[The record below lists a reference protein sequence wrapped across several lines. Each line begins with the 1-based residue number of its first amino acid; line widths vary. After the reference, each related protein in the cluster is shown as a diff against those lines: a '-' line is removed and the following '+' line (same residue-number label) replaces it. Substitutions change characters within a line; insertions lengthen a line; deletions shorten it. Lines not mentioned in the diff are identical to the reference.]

1 MRRRGSAGGAAVA
14 RRGAVAARQGTGRSR
29 ARRGGRG
36 GGGGGGGSG
45 RRRRGRPAA
54 AWPRPRCAGAGGA
67 GPRRAALFQP
77 VGGGRGR
84 GAGAATAGAELL
96 SLTLNSQQKMENI
109 LAGLCGTSPEY
120 PLPVWIHGSV
130 GHCFNQL
137 TLNVIPHVILAVV
150 SACFLGTPRPGWRCR
165 ITTSFVLAGL
175 FLADAIP
182 ATISQQKLG
191 PVYLEVLA
199 NGIAT
204 LTWLTH
210 GFALL
215 MLFRSIHSSTRG
227 PAALAVLSL
236 LPLPSFV
243 ITLVW
248 YCQSRTAW
256 SLTHPAASSRFVI
269 LCLQLAS
276 LLVYVIG
283 YLLPTTGRQDFLS
296 INCSW
301 QQDQLVSEPGTSV
314 PDEQRVAED
323 GESWLSR
330 FFYVWMNPLM
340 KRGYQWKLNQP
351 QDVYVLPR
359 QLQAARVCD
368 QFYSCWQKKASL
380 HQVEEETVSLTSPI
394 IAGVDGSSD
403 ALDSLHQAQEA
414 VQLFSVLHA
423 AFGLRFYSLGLLKLA
438 GNLLDFSG
446 PLLLNLLVNF
456 MESQQ
461 EPLSHGVLYALGL
474 FAGSFLGALLR
485 NQFSYEV
492 NKVTLMARAAI
503 ISAIYRKAL
512 RVSSTSLTRFTMG
525 EIVNFMSTDTS
536 RLVNFCLSF
545 HEVWSLPFQFGITL
559 YLLYRQVGIAFLGG
573 LALALLLVPINKVI
587 ANRIMM
593 NNKEM
598 LKHKDTRVKLMT
610 EFLCG
615 IRVIKF
621 YAWERHFST
630 RINACRAKEL
640 QKLRAV
646 KYLDA
651 VCVYLWAAL
660 PVVVSIAIFI
670 TYVLLGHQLTAT
682 KVFTALALVGML
694 ILPLNSFPWV
704 LNGTLEAKVSL
715 DRIQRFLEL
724 VDQDLEAYYALDS
737 PSGTAAAVEIK
748 CAAFSWAPVE
758 EEGTREPLTRGTL
771 QLHIENLS
779 VRKGM
784 LLGIVGKVGSGKS
797 SLLAAI
803 TGELINSPLLPFTH
817 FWRACRQGGQ
827 VYVCD
832 LEQGFGLATQEPW
845 IQFTTVRE
853 NILFGREYDARL
865 YEEVVEACALSE
877 DLNILP
883 AGDQTEVG
891 ENGVTLSGG
900 QKARIALARAVYQDK
915 ELYLLDDP
923 LAAVDADV
931 ANHLMRKCILGVLK
945 HKTRIL
951 CTHRTE
957 FLEKADALLLVDNG
971 RIVKTGTPADILPL
985 VEAFPKFKNMDKSQK
1000 HKAPDEQGQEEAIE
1014 TEAEESTQTNH
1025 LIHKEEEKKEGAVA
1039 FQVYKAY
1046 WLAVGSCL
1054 ALSILFSL
1062 LLMQASRNISDWWLS
1077 HWISSISQRANTS
1090 AMVCSASPPSPE
1102 LLLFSVVGLISPI
1115 QVLNTT
1121 PVPSSGSLDVNFYL
1135 IVYGSIAG
1143 ANSLF
1148 TILRAFLFA
1157 YGTIRAA
1164 TVIHNR
1170 LLQRILKATVTFFD
1184 TTPTG
1189 RILNRVSSDLYCVD
1203 DSLPFILNIFMANMY
1218 GLLGMLVIIT
1228 YGLPWIVLVLL
1239 PLTALYFSIQRY
1251 YRRTSR
1257 ELKRLYS
1264 VTLSPIYTHFSET
1277 LSGLSSIRAMR
1288 ATQRFELE
1296 NQLRLEQNQRCLF
1309 ASNTAMQWLD
1319 IRLQMIGV
1327 AVVTAIAGIAI
1338 IQHQKR
1344 LGNPGLVG
1352 LALSYALSVTNLLSG
1367 LISSFTAT
1375 ETMMVSVERTEE
1387 YTTDIPMESQDKLVQ
1402 VAADWPSQGL
1412 VDFQQV
1418 VLAYRAGLPNALN
1431 GVNFT
1436 VYPGE
1441 KVGIVGRTGSGK
1453 STLFLALFRMLELK
1467 SGRILLDGVDSQL
1480 VGLEELRSRLAII
1493 PQDPFLFSG
1502 SIRENLDPQG
1512 KRTDAELHEVLE
1524 QCHLRDAITQMG
1536 GLDSKLGERGKS
1548 LSVGQRQLVCLARA
1562 LLTQAKVLCIDEA
1575 TASVDQN
1582 TDQLLQQTIR
1592 QRFAD
1597 KTVLTIAHRLNTI
1610 LDSDRVLV
1618 MQAGRVAELDSPTRL
1633 SQKDGSLFQ
1642 RLLHSGQQ

>member
-1 MRRRGSAGGAAVA
+1 
-14 RRGAVAARQGTGRSR
+14 
-29 ARRGGRG
+29 
-36 GGGGGGGSG
+36 
-45 RRRRGRPAA
+45 
-54 AWPRPRCAGAGGA
+54 
-67 GPRRAALFQP
+67 
-77 VGGGRGR
+77 
-84 GAGAATAGAELL
+84 
-96 SLTLNSQQKMENI
+96 MENI
-109 LAGLCGTSPEY
+109 LAGLCGTSPED
-120 PLPVWIHGSV
+120 PLPVWVHGSV

-137 TLNVIPHVILAVV
+137 TFNVTPHVILAVV
-150 SACFLGTPRPGWRCR
+150 SACFLGTPRSGSRVPCRAGWGCR
-165 ITTSFVLAGL
+165 IAASFILAGL
-175 FLADAIP
+175 FLADTIP
-182 ATISQQKLG
+182 AAISQQELG
-191 PVYLEVLA
+191 PVYLEALA
-199 NGIAT
+199 NGTAT

-210 GFALL
+210 GLALL
-215 MLFRSIHSSTRG
+215 MLCRSIHGPTRG
-227 PAALAVLSL
+227 PAALALLTL
-236 LPLPSFV
+236 LPLPSFI

-248 YCQSRTAW
+248 YYQSRTAW
-256 SLTHPAASSRFVI
+256 SPAHPAASSRFAF
-269 LCLQLAS
+269 LCLQLAA

-283 YLLPTTGRQDFLS
+283 YLFPTVGRQDFLS
-296 INCSW
+296 INHSW
-301 QQDQLVSEPGTSV
+301 QEDQVISEPRIPV

-351 QDVYVLPR
+351 QDVCVLPHH
-359 QLQAARVCD
+359 LQAARVCD
-368 QFYSCWQKKASL
+368 RS
-380 HQVEEETVSLTSPI
+380 HR
-394 IAGVDGSSD
+394 
-403 ALDSLHQAQEA
+403 AQEA

-438 GNLLDFSG
+438 GNLLGFSG

-456 MESQQ
+456 MESRQ

-492 NKVTLMARAAI
+492 NKVMLMVRAAV

-512 RVSSTSLTRFTMG
+512 RVGSTSLTRFTLG

-545 HEVWSLPFQFGITL
+545 HEVWSLPFQFAITL
-559 YLLYRQVGIAFLGG
+559 YLLYQQVGVAFLGG

-587 ANRIMM
+587 ANRIMT

-621 YAWERHFST
+621 YTWEKHFNA
-630 RINACRAKEL
+630 RINACRAEEL
-640 QKLRAV
+640 QKLRAI

-724 VDQDLEAYYALDS
+724 MDQDLEAYYALDS
-737 PSGTAAAVEIK
+737 PSDTATAMEMR

-758 EEGTREPLTRGTL
+758 EESTRQPLSTGTL

-803 TGELINSPLLPFTH
+803 TGELIK
-817 FWRACRQGGQ
+817 QGGR

-845 IQFTTVRE
+845 IQFSTVRE
-853 NILFGREYDARL
+853 NILFGREYDAKL

-900 QKARIALARAVYQDK
+900 QKARIALARAVYQAK

-931 ANHLMRKCILGVLK
+931 ANHLMRKCVLGVLK

-957 FLEKADALLLVDNG
+957 FLEKADALLLIDNG
-971 RIVKTGTPADILPL
+971 RVVQTGTPADILPL
-985 VEAFPKFKNMDKSQK
+985 MEAFPKFKDMDKK
-1000 HKAPDEQGQEEAIE
+1000 DKALDEQGQEEAIE
-1014 TEAEESTQTNH
+1014 TEAEESTQNNH
-1025 LIHKEEEKKEGAVA
+1025 LICKEEEKKEGAVA

-1046 WLAVGSCL
+1046 WLAVGSWL

-1062 LLMQASRNISDWWLS
+1062 LLMQASRNLSDWWLS
-1077 HWISSISQRANTS
+1077 HWISSISQTANTS
-1090 AMVCSASPPSPE
+1090 VMVCSASPPSPE
-1102 LLLFSVVGLISPI
+1102 LLLFSTVGLVSPI
-1115 QVLNTT
+1115 QALDTT
-1121 PVPSSGSLDVNFYL
+1121 LVPSNGSLDVNFYL
-1135 IVYGSIAG
+1135 MVYGSIAG

-1164 TVIHNR
+1164 TVIHSR
-1170 LLQRILKATVTFFD
+1170 LLQRALKVTVIKSRA
-1184 TTPTG
+1184 G
-1189 RILNRVSSDLYCVD
+1189 WGSCKSLCCSHNLYCVD
-1203 DSLPFILNIFMANMY
+1203 DSLPFILNIFLANVY

-1228 YGLPWIVLVLL
+1228 YGLPWIGLVLL
-1239 PLTALYFSIQRY
+1239 PLAALYFSIQRY

-1264 VTLSPIYTHFSET
+1264 LTLSPIYTHFSET
-1277 LSGLSSIRAMR
+1277 LSGLSTIRAMR

-1296 NQLRLEQNQRCLF
+1296 NQQRLEQNQRCLF

-1338 IQHQKR
+1338 IQHQKQ

-1367 LISSFTAT
+1367 LISSFTLT

-1387 YTTDIPMESQDKLVQ
+1387 YTTDIPTEPQDKLVQ

-1412 VDFQQV
+1412 VEFQQV
-1418 VLAYRAGLPNALN
+1418 VLAYRAGLPNALD
-1431 GVNFT
+1431 GVSFT

-1512 KRTDAELHEVLE
+1512 NRTDAELHEVLE
-1524 QCHLRDAITQMG
+1524 QCHLRDAVTQMG
-1536 GLDSKLGERGKS
+1536 GLDSELGERGKS

-1575 TASVDQN
+1575 TASVDQK

-1592 QRFAD
+1592 ERFAD

-1633 SQKDGSLFQ
+1633 SQRDGSLFQ

>member
-1 MRRRGSAGGAAVA
+1 
-14 RRGAVAARQGTGRSR
+14 
-29 ARRGGRG
+29 
-36 GGGGGGGSG
+36 
-45 RRRRGRPAA
+45 
-54 AWPRPRCAGAGGA
+54 
-67 GPRRAALFQP
+67 
-77 VGGGRGR
+77 
-84 GAGAATAGAELL
+84 
-96 SLTLNSQQKMENI
+96 MENI
-109 LAGLCGTSPEY
+109 LAGLCGTSPED
-120 PLPVWIHGSV
+120 PLPVWVHGSI

-137 TLNVIPHVILAVV
+137 TLNVIPHVILAAV
-150 SACFLGTPRPGWRCR
+150 SACFLGTPRSGSRVPCKPGWGCR
-165 ITTSFVLAGL
+165 IAASSVLAGL
-175 FLADAIP
+175 FLADTIP
-182 ATISQQKLG
+182 ATVSQQELG

-199 NGIAT
+199 NGTAT

-210 GFALL
+210 GLALRIL
-215 MLFRSIHSSTRG
+215 CRSIHGSTRG
-227 PAALAVLSL
+227 PVALALLTL
-236 LPLPSFV
+236 LPLPSFIV
-243 ITLVW
+243 TLVW
-248 YCQSRTAW
+248 YYQSGTAW
-256 SLTHPAASSRFVI
+256 SPPQPAASSRFAI

-276 LLVYVIG
+276 LLVYVIS
-283 YLLPTTGRQDFLS
+283 YLFPTAGRQDFLS
-296 INCSW
+296 INCSC
-301 QQDQLVSEPGTSV
+301 QQDQLISEPGIPV
-314 PDEQRVAED
+314 PDQQRVAED

-340 KRGYQWKLNQP
+340 KCGYQWKLNQP

-359 QLQAARVCD
+359 QLQAARVN
-368 QFYSCWQKKASL
+368 
-380 HQVEEETVSLTSPI
+380 
-394 IAGVDGSSD
+394 
-403 ALDSLHQAQEA
+403 ALDSSHRAQEA

-438 GNLLDFSG
+438 SNLLGFSG

-456 MESQQ
+456 MESGQ

-474 FAGSFLGALLR
+474 FAGSFLGALLQ

-492 NKVTLMARAAI
+492 NKVTLMVRAAVV
-503 ISAIYRKAL
+503 SAIYRKAL
-512 RVSSTSLTRFTMG
+512 CVGSTSLTRFTVG
-525 EIVNFMSTDTS
+525 EIVNFMSTDTG

-545 HEVWSLPFQFGITL
+545 HEVWSLPFQFAITL
-559 YLLYRQVGIAFLGG
+559 YLLHQQVGVAFLGG

-621 YAWERHFST
+621 YAWEKLFST
-630 RINACRAKEL
+630 RINAFRAKEL
-640 QKLRAV
+640 QKLRAI

-724 VDQDLEAYYALDS
+724 ADQDVEAYYALDS
-737 PSGTAAAVEIK
+737 PSGTATAMEMQ
-748 CAAFSWAPVE
+748 CAAFSWTPVE
-758 EEGTREPLTRGTL
+758 EESTRQPSSIGTL
-771 QLHIENLS
+771 QLHIENLT

-784 LLGIVGKVGSGKS
+784 LLGVVGKVGSGKS

-803 TGELINSPLLPFTH
+803 TGELIK
-817 FWRACRQGGQ
+817 QGGQ

-853 NILFGREYDARL
+853 NILFGRAYDSRL

-900 QKARIALARAVYQDK
+900 QKARIALARAVYQEK

-931 ANHLMRKCILGVLK
+931 ANHLMQKCILGVLK

-957 FLEKADALLLVDNG
+957 FLEKADALLLIDNG

-985 VEAFPKFKNMDKSQK
+985 VEAFPKFKDMDKRQK
-1000 HKAPDEQGQEEAIE
+1000 DKGLYLASLRVQEEAIE
-1014 TEAEESTQTNH
+1014 TEAEESTQNYH

-1077 HWISSISQRANTS
+1077 HWISSISRTANTS
-1090 AMVCSASPPSPE
+1090 VMVCSASPPLPE
-1102 LLLFSVVGLISPI
+1102 LLLFSIVELVSPI
-1115 QVLNTT
+1115 QALDTT
-1121 PVPSSGSLDVNFYL
+1121 PVPSNGSLDVNFYL

-1157 YGTIRAA
+1157 YGTIHAA

-1170 LLQRILKATVTFFD
+1170 LLQRALKATVTFFD

-1189 RILNRVSSDLYCVD
+1189 RILNRFSSDLYCVD
-1203 DSLPFILNIFMANMY
+1203 DSLPFILNIFLANMY

-1228 YGLPWIVLVLL
+1228 YGLPWIGLVLL
-1239 PLTALYFSIQRY
+1239 PLAALYFSIQRY

-1264 VTLSPIYTHFSET
+1264 VTLSPVYTHFSET
-1277 LSGLSSIRAMR
+1277 LLGLSSIRAMR

-1296 NQLRLEQNQRCLF
+1296 NQLHLEQNQRCLF

-1327 AVVTAIAGIAI
+1327 AVVTTIAGIAI
-1338 IQHQKR
+1338 IQHQKQ

-1367 LISSFTAT
+1367 LISSFTLT

-1387 YTTDIPMESQDKLVQ
+1387 YTTDIPTEPHDKLVQ

-1412 VDFQQV
+1412 VEFQQV
-1418 VLAYRAGLPNALN
+1418 VLAYRAGLPNALD
-1431 GVNFT
+1431 GVSFT
-1436 VYPGE
+1436 IYPGE

-1512 KRTDAELHEVLE
+1512 ERTDAELHEVLE
-1524 QCHLRDAITQMG
+1524 QCHLWDAVTQMG
-1536 GLDSKLGERGKS
+1536 GLDSELGERGKS
-1548 LSVGQRQLVCLARA
+1548 LSLGQRQLVCLARA

-1575 TASVDQN
+1575 TASVDQK

-1633 SQKDGSLFQ
+1633 SQKDGSLFH

>member
-1 MRRRGSAGGAAVA
+1 
-14 RRGAVAARQGTGRSR
+14 
-29 ARRGGRG
+29 
-36 GGGGGGGSG
+36 
-45 RRRRGRPAA
+45 
-54 AWPRPRCAGAGGA
+54 
-67 GPRRAALFQP
+67 
-77 VGGGRGR
+77 
-84 GAGAATAGAELL
+84 
-96 SLTLNSQQKMENI
+96 MENI
-109 LAGLCGTSPEY
+109 LTGLCGTGPED
-120 PLPVWIHGSV
+120 PLPLWVHGSI

-137 TLNVIPHVILAVV
+137 TLNTIPHAILAAA
-150 SACFLGTPRPGWRCR
+150 SACFLGTPRSGSGVPRRPGWRCR
-165 ITTSFVLAGL
+165 IAASFILAVL
-175 FLADAIP
+175 FLADIIP
-182 ATISQQKLG
+182 ATISQQELG
-191 PVYLEVLA
+191 PAYLEVLA
-199 NGIAT
+199 DGIAA

-210 GFALL
+210 GVALL
-215 MLFRSIHSSTRG
+215 MLCRSIHGSTRG
-227 PAALAVLSL
+227 PAALALLTL
-236 LPLPSFV
+236 LPLPSLI

-248 YCQSRTAW
+248 YCQSGTAW
-256 SLTHPAASSRFVI
+256 SPAHPAVSSRFTI

-276 LLVYVIG
+276 LLVYVIS
-283 YLLPTTGRQDFLS
+283 YLVPTTERHEFLS
-296 INCSW
+296 INSSW
-301 QQDQLVSEPGTSV
+301 PQDQFISEPGTSV
-314 PDEQRVAED
+314 LVQQRVAED

-330 FFYVWMNPLM
+330 FFYAWMNPLM
-340 KRGYQWKLNQP
+340 ERGYQWKLNQP
-351 QDVYVLPR
+351 QDVYLLPR

-368 QFYSCWQKKASL
+368 RFYACWQKKAAL

-394 IAGVDGSSD
+394 IAPGDGSSD
-403 ALDSLHQAQEA
+403 VRDSLHRAQEP
-414 VQLFSVLHA
+414 VRLFSVLHA
-423 AFGLRFYSLGLLKLA
+423 VFGLRFYLLGLLKLA
-438 GNLLDFSG
+438 GSLLSFSG

-456 MESQQ
+456 MESRQ

-485 NQFSYEV
+485 NQFSHEV
-492 NKVTLMARAAI
+492 NKMTLMVRAAI
-503 ISAIYRKAL
+503 VSAIYRKAL
-512 RVSSTSLTRFTMG
+512 RVGGTMLSCFTVG
-525 EIVNFMSTDTS
+525 EIVNFMSTDAS

-545 HEVWSLPFQFGITL
+545 HEVWSLPFQFAITL
-559 YLLYRQVGIAFLGG
+559 YLLYQQVGVAFLGG

-593 NNKEM
+593 SNKEM
-598 LKHKDTRVKLMT
+598 LQHKDARVKLMT
-610 EFLCG
+610 EFLGG

-621 YAWERHFST
+621 YAWEKHFST
-630 RINACRAKEL
+630 RINACRAQEL
-640 QKLRAV
+640 QKLRAI

-660 PVVVSIAIFI
+660 PVVVSIVIFI

-724 VDQDLEAYYALDS
+724 EDQDLEAYYALGS
-737 PSGTAAAVEIK
+737 PSGTASAIEMRGAD
-748 CAAFSWAPVE
+748 FSWAPVKE
-758 EEGTREPLTRGTL
+758 ESSSQPLPTGTL

-784 LLGIVGKVGSGKS
+784 LLGVVGKVGSGKS

-803 TGELINSPLLPFTH
+803 TGELVK
-817 FWRACRQGGQ
+817 QGGR

-845 IQFTTVRE
+845 IQFATVRE
-853 NILFGREYDARL
+853 NILFGRDYDARL
-865 YEEVVEACALSE
+865 YEEVLEACALSE
-877 DLNILP
+877 DLNVLP
-883 AGDQTEVG
+883 SGDQTEVG

-900 QKARIALARAVYQDK
+900 QKARIALARAVYQEK

-931 ANHLMRKCILGVLK
+931 ANHLMRKCILGVLR

-957 FLEKADALLLVDNG
+957 FLEKADALVLMDNG
-971 RIVKTGTPADILPL
+971 RIVKTGPPADILPL
-985 VEAFPKFKNMDKSQK
+985 VEAIPKFKDVDKRQK
-1000 HKAPDEQGQEEAIE
+1000 DKAPDEQSQEEDME
-1014 TEAEESTQTNH
+1014 TEAEESSQDKH
-1025 LIHKEEEKKEGAVA
+1025 LLRKEEEKKEGAVA

-1077 HWISSISQRANTS
+1077 HWISSISQTPNTS
-1090 AMVCSASPPSPE
+1090 VKVCAASLPSVE
-1102 LLLFSVVGLISPI
+1102 LLLFSTAGLVSPV
-1115 QVLNTT
+1115 QALDAA
-1121 PVPSSGSLDVNFYL
+1121 PVPSNTSADVNFYL
-1135 IVYGSIAG
+1135 MVYGSIAG

-1148 TILRAFLFA
+1148 TIFRAFLFA

-1164 TVIHNR
+1164 VVIHNR
-1170 LLQRILKATVTFFD
+1170 LLQRVVKATVTFFD

-1189 RILNRVSSDLYCVD
+1189 RILNRFSSDLYCVD
-1203 DSLPFILNIFMANMY
+1203 DTLPFILNIFLANMY

-1228 YGLPWIVLVLL
+1228 YGLPWIGLVLL
-1239 PLTALYFSIQRY
+1239 PLAALYFSIQRY

-1264 VTLSPIYTHFSET
+1264 LTLSPIYTHFSET

-1288 ATQRFELE
+1288 AAERFELE
-1296 NQLRLEQNQRCLF
+1296 NQLHLEQNQRCLF
-1309 ASNTAMQWLD
+1309 ASNTAVQWLD

-1327 AVVTAIAGIAI
+1327 AVITAIAGIAV
-1338 IQHQKR
+1338 IQHQKE

-1367 LISSFTAT
+1367 LISSFTMT

-1387 YTTDIPMESQDKLVQ
+1387 YTTDIPVEPQDKVVQ
-1402 VAADWPSQGL
+1402 VAADWPSRGL
-1412 VDFQQV
+1412 VEFQHV
-1418 VLAYRAGLPNALN
+1418 VLAYRAGLPNALD
-1431 GVNFT
+1431 GVSFT

-1441 KVGIVGRTGSGK
+1441 KVGVVGRTGSGK

-1467 SGRILLDGVDSQL
+1467 AGRILLDGVDSRL
-1480 VGLEELRSRLAII
+1480 VGLEELRSRLAVI

-1524 QCHLRDAITQMG
+1524 QCHLRDAVTRMG
-1536 GLDSKLGERGKS
+1536 GLDSELGERGKS

-1575 TASVDQN
+1575 TASVDQQ
-1582 TDQLLQQTIR
+1582 TEQLLQQTIR

-1618 MQAGRVAELDSPTRL
+1618 MQAGRVAELGSPSSMR
-1633 SQKDGSLFQ
+1633 QKEGSLFQ
-1642 RLLHSGQQ
+1642 RLLRSGQL

>member
-1 MRRRGSAGGAAVA
+1 
-14 RRGAVAARQGTGRSR
+14 
-29 ARRGGRG
+29 
-36 GGGGGGGSG
+36 
-45 RRRRGRPAA
+45 
-54 AWPRPRCAGAGGA
+54 
-67 GPRRAALFQP
+67 
-77 VGGGRGR
+77 
-84 GAGAATAGAELL
+84 
-96 SLTLNSQQKMENI
+96 MENI
-109 LAGLCGTSPEY
+109 LAGLCGTSPED
-120 PLPVWIHGSV
+120 PLPVWVCGSV

-150 SACFLGTPRPGWRCR
+150 SACFLGTPRSGSSVPRRPSWAWR
-165 ITTSFVLAGL
+165 IATSFVLAGL
-175 FLADAIP
+175 FFADTIP
-182 ATISQQKLG
+182 ATISQQELG

-199 NGIAT
+199 NGTAA
-204 LTWLTH
+204 LAWLVH

-215 MLFRSIHSSTRG
+215 MLCRSFHGFTRG
-227 PAALAVLSL
+227 PAALALLTL
-236 LPLPSFV
+236 LPLPSFI

-248 YCQSRTAW
+248 YCQNGIAW
-256 SLTHPAASSRFVI
+256 SPARPGASSRFAI

-276 LLVYVIG
+276 LLAYVTSS
-283 YLLPTTGRQDFLS
+283 PS
-296 INCSW
+296 IA
-301 QQDQLVSEPGTSV
+301 PGNKTS
-314 PDEQRVAED
+314 PSQSQGSQVAED
-323 GESWLSR
+323 GERWLSR
-330 FFYVWMNPLM
+330 FFYLWMNPLM
-340 KRGYQWKLNQP
+340 KRGYQQKLNQP

-368 QFYSCWQKKASL
+368 RP
-380 HQVEEETVSLTSPI
+380 H
-394 IAGVDGSSD
+394 
-403 ALDSLHQAQEA
+403 HAQGA
-414 VQLFSVLHA
+414 VRLLSVLHA
-423 AFGLRFYSLGLLKLA
+423 AFGLRFYTLGLLKLA
-438 GNLLDFSG
+438 GSLLDFSG
-446 PLLLNLLVNF
+446 PLLLNLLVSF
-456 MESQQ
+456 MESRQ

-485 NQFSYEV
+485 NQFSYEM
-492 NKVTLMARAAI
+492 NKMMLMVRAAV
-503 ISAIYRKAL
+503 ISAVYRKAL
-512 RVSSTSLTRFTMG
+512 RVSSTSLARFTVG
-525 EIVNFMSTDTS
+525 EIVNFMSTDTD

-545 HEVWSLPFQFGITL
+545 HELWSLPVQLAITL
-559 YLLYRQVGIAFLGG
+559 YLLYQQVGIAFLGG
-573 LALALLLVPINKVI
+573 MALALLLVPINKVI

-593 NNKEM
+593 NSEKM

-621 YAWERHFST
+621 YAWEKHFSS

-640 QKLRAV
+640 QKSRAV
-646 KYLDA
+646 GYLDA
-651 VCVYLWAAL
+651 VCVYMWAAL

-682 KVFTALALVGML
+682 KVFTSLALVGML
-694 ILPLNSFPWV
+694 ILPLNGFPWV
-704 LNGTLEAKVSL
+704 LNSILEAKVSL
-715 DRIQRFLEL
+715 NRIQQFFEL
-724 VDQDLEAYYALDS
+724 MDQDLEAYYSLDS
-737 PSGTAAAVEIK
+737 PSDTAAAMEMR
-748 CAAFSWAPVE
+748 CAAFSWVPVE
-758 EEGTREPLTRGTL
+758 EESTRQPSSTGTL

-779 VRKGM
+779 LRKGM
-784 LLGIVGKVGSGKS
+784 LLGVVGKVGSGKS

-803 TGELINSPLLPFTH
+803 TGELIK
-817 FWRACRQGGQ
+817 QGGR

-865 YEEVVEACALSE
+865 YEEVLEACALSE

-883 AGDQTEVG
+883 ASDQTEVG

-900 QKARIALARAVYQDK
+900 QKARIALARAIYQEK

-931 ANHLMRKCILGVLK
+931 ANHIMRKCIFGVLR
-945 HKTRIL
+945 HKTRVL

-957 FLEKADALLLVDNG
+957 LLEKADALLLMDNG

-985 VEAFPKFKNMDKSQK
+985 VEAFPKFKDADKE
-1000 HKAPDEQGQEEAIE
+1000 HKDKGLFPMSLRGQEEATE
-1014 TEAEESTQTNH
+1014 TKAEESTQNIS

-1046 WLAVGSCL
+1046 WLAMGSCL
-1054 ALSILFSL
+1054 AISILFSL
-1062 LLMQASRNISDWWLS
+1062 FLMQASRNVSDWWLS
-1077 HWISSISQRANTS
+1077 YWISSMSQTANAS
-1090 AMVCSASPPSPE
+1090 VMACSASLPSPE
-1102 LLLFSVVGLISPI
+1102 LLLFSTAGLVYPI
-1115 QVLNTT
+1115 QDLDKT
-1121 PVPSSGSLDVNFYL
+1121 PAPRNGSVDVNFYL

-1148 TILRAFLFA
+1148 TIIRAFLFA
-1157 YGTIRAA
+1157 YGALRAA
-1164 TVIHNR
+1164 AVIHDR
-1170 LLQRILKATVTFFD
+1170 LLQRVLKATVTFFD

-1189 RILNRVSSDLYCVD
+1189 RILNRFSSDLYCVD
-1203 DSLPFILNIFMANMY
+1203 DSLPFILNIFLANIY
-1218 GLLGMLVIIT
+1218 GLLGMLVIMT
-1228 YGLPWIVLVLL
+1228 YGLPWIGLVLL
-1239 PLTALYFSIQRY
+1239 PLAVVYYFIQRY
-1251 YRRTSR
+1251 YRFTSR

-1277 LSGLSSIRAMR
+1277 LSGLSTIRAMR
-1288 ATQRFELE
+1288 ATKRFELE

-1309 ASNTAMQWLD
+1309 ASNTVMEWLD

-1338 IQHQKR
+1338 IQHQKQ

-1367 LISSFTAT
+1367 LIASFTHT
-1375 ETMMVSVERTEE
+1375 EIMMVSVERTEE
-1387 YTTDIPMESQDKLVQ
+1387 YSTDIPMEPQEKLVQ
-1402 VAADWPSQGL
+1402 VKVQMCSQVSADWPSEGL
-1412 VDFQQV
+1412 VEFQQV
-1418 VLAYRAGLPNALN
+1418 VLAYRTGLPNALD
-1431 GVNFT
+1431 GVSFT
-1436 VYPGE
+1436 VHPGE
-1441 KVGIVGRTGSGK
+1441 KLGIVGRTGSGK
-1453 STLFLALFRMLELK
+1453 STLFLALFHMVELK

-1524 QCHLRDAITQMG
+1524 QCHLWDAVTQMG
-1536 GLDSKLGERGKS
+1536 GLDSELGERGKS

-1575 TASVDQN
+1575 TASVDQK

-1618 MQAGRVAELDSPTRL
+1618 MQAGRVAELDSPARL

-1642 RLLHSGQQ
+1642 HLLHSRQQ

>member
-1 MRRRGSAGGAAVA
+1 
-14 RRGAVAARQGTGRSR
+14 
-29 ARRGGRG
+29 
-36 GGGGGGGSG
+36 
-45 RRRRGRPAA
+45 
-54 AWPRPRCAGAGGA
+54 
-67 GPRRAALFQP
+67 
-77 VGGGRGR
+77 
-84 GAGAATAGAELL
+84 
-96 SLTLNSQQKMENI
+96 MENI
-109 LAGLCGTSPEY
+109 LAGLCGTSPED
-120 PLPVWIHGSV
+120 PLPVWVHGSV

-150 SACFLGTPRPGWRCR
+150 SACFLGTPRSVSSVPCRPGWGCR
-165 ITTSFVLAGL
+165 IAASFILAGL
-175 FLADAIP
+175 FLADTIP
-182 ATISQQKLG
+182 ATISQQDLG

-199 NGIAT
+199 NGTAA

-210 GFALL
+210 GLALL

-227 PAALAVLSL
+227 PAALALLAL

-248 YCQSRTAW
+248 YYQSKTAW
-256 SLTHPAASSRFVI
+256 SPAHPSASSRFAI

-276 LLVYVIG
+276 LLAYVKTSS
-283 YLLPTTGRQDFLS
+283 PS
-296 INCSW
+296 IA
-301 QQDQLVSEPGTSV
+301 PGNKTSSS
-314 PDEQRVAED
+314 QSQGSQVAED

-340 KRGYQWKLNQP
+340 KCGYQWKLNQP

-368 QFYSCWQKKASL
+368 RSHHAQ
-380 HQVEEETVSLTSPI
+380 ETVR
-394 IAGVDGSSD
+394 
-403 ALDSLHQAQEA
+403 
-414 VQLFSVLHA
+414 LFSVLHA

-438 GNLLDFSG
+438 GSLLGFSG

-456 MESQQ
+456 MESRQ

-492 NKVTLMARAAI
+492 NKVTLMVRAAV

-512 RVSSTSLTRFTMG
+512 RVSSTSLTRFTVG

-545 HEVWSLPFQFGITL
+545 HEVWSLPFQFAITL
-559 YLLYRQVGIAFLGG
+559 YLLYQQVGVAFLGG

-587 ANRIMM
+587 ANRIMI

-621 YAWERHFST
+621 YAWEKHFST

-640 QKLRAV
+640 QKLQAI

-715 DRIQRFLEL
+715 DRIQHFLEL
-724 VDQDLEAYYALDS
+724 VDQDLETYYALDS
-737 PSGTAAAVEIK
+737 HSGTATAMEMQ
-748 CAAFSWAPVE
+748 CAAFSWVPVE
-758 EEGTREPLTRGTL
+758 EESTRHPLSTGTL

-784 LLGIVGKVGSGKS
+784 LLGVVGKVGSGKS

-803 TGELINSPLLPFTH
+803 TGELIK
-817 FWRACRQGGQ
+817 QGGR

-853 NILFGREYDARL
+853 NILFGREYDPRL

-900 QKARIALARAVYQDK
+900 QKARIALARAVYQEK

-931 ANHLMRKCILGVLK
+931 ANHLMQKCILGVLK

-985 VEAFPKFKNMDKSQK
+985 VEAFPKFKDMDKRWKDKGLFLASLR
-1000 HKAPDEQGQEEAIE
+1000 GQEEAIE
-1014 TEAEESTQTNH
+1014 TEAEESTQNNH

-1046 WLAVGSCL
+1046 WLAVGSCV

-1077 HWISSISQRANTS
+1077 HWISSISQTANAS
-1090 AMVCSASPPSPE
+1090 VMVCSASPPSPE
-1102 LLLFSVVGLISPI
+1102 LLLFSIVGLVSPI
-1115 QVLNTT
+1115 QALDTT
-1121 PVPSSGSLDVNFYL
+1121 PVPSNGSLDVNFYL

-1170 LLQRILKATVTFFD
+1170 LLQRALKATVTFFD
-1184 TTPTG
+1184 TTPIG
-1189 RILNRVSSDLYCVD
+1189 RILNRFSSDLYCVD
-1203 DSLPFILNIFMANMY
+1203 DSLPFILNIFLANMY

-1228 YGLPWIVLVLL
+1228 YGLPWIGLVLL
-1239 PLTALYFSIQRY
+1239 PLAVLYFFIQRY

-1327 AVVTAIAGIAI
+1327 AVVTTIAGIAI
-1338 IQHQKR
+1338 IQHQKQ

-1367 LISSFTAT
+1367 LISSFTLT

-1412 VDFQQV
+1412 VEFQQV
-1418 VLAYRAGLPNALN
+1418 VLAYRAGLPNALD

-1480 VGLEELRSRLAII
+1480 VGVEELRSRLAII

-1512 KRTDAELHEVLE
+1512 KWTDAELHEVLE
-1524 QCHLRDAITQMG
+1524 QCHLRDAIAQMG
-1536 GLDSKLGERGKS
+1536 GLDSELGERGKS

-1562 LLTQAKVLCIDEA
+1562 LLTRAKVLCIDEA
-1575 TASVDQN
+1575 TASVDQK

-1592 QRFAD
+1592 QRFTD

>member
-1 MRRRGSAGGAAVA
+1 
-14 RRGAVAARQGTGRSR
+14 
-29 ARRGGRG
+29 
-36 GGGGGGGSG
+36 
-45 RRRRGRPAA
+45 
-54 AWPRPRCAGAGGA
+54 
-67 GPRRAALFQP
+67 
-77 VGGGRGR
+77 
-84 GAGAATAGAELL
+84 
-96 SLTLNSQQKMENI
+96 MENI
-109 LAGLCGTSPEY
+109 LAGLCGTSPED
-120 PLPVWIHGSV
+120 PLPVWVCGRV

-137 TLNVIPHVILAVV
+137 ALNVVPHVILAAV
-150 SACFLGTPRPGWRCR
+150 SACFLGTPRSGSALSHRRGWRCR
-165 ITTSFVLAGL
+165 IAISFVLAGL
-175 FLADAIP
+175 LLADIIP
-182 ATISQQKLG
+182 AAISQQELG
-191 PVYLEVLA
+191 PVYLEVLSS
-199 NGIAT
+199 GIAA

-210 GFALL
+210 GLALV
-215 MLFRSIHSSTRG
+215 MLSRSIHSSTRG
-227 PAALAVLSL
+227 PAALALLTL
-236 LPLPSFV
+236 LPLPSLL

-248 YCQSRTAW
+248 YCQSGTAW
-256 SLTHPAASSRFVI
+256 SPAHPAASSRFTI

-276 LLVYVIG
+276 LLTYVIS
-283 YLLPTTGRQDFLS
+283 YLLPAADRHEFFS
-296 INCSW
+296 INSSW
-301 QQDQLVSEPGTSV
+301 QQDQLISESEISASDQQG
-314 PDEQRVAED
+314 VAED

-330 FFYVWMNPLM
+330 FFYAWMNPLM

-351 QDVYVLPR
+351 QDVCLLPR
-359 QLQAARVCD
+359 KLQAARVCD
-368 QFYSCWQKKASL
+368 QFYACWQKKAAM

-394 IAGVDGSSD
+394 IAGDDGSSNV
-403 ALDSLHQAQEA
+403 LDRSHHAQEA
-414 VQLFSVLHA
+414 VRLLSVLHA

-438 GNLLDFSG
+438 GSLLGFSG

-456 MESQQ
+456 MESRQ

-474 FAGSFLGALLR
+474 FAGSFVGALLR

-492 NKVTLMARAAI
+492 QKVTLMVRAAV

-512 RVSSTSLTRFTMG
+512 RVGSTSLSRFTVG

-545 HEVWSLPFQFGITL
+545 HEVWSLPFQFAITL
-559 YLLYRQVGIAFLGG
+559 YLLYQQVGVAFLGG
-573 LALALLLVPINKVI
+573 LALALLLVPINKLI

-593 NNKEM
+593 NNAEM
-598 LKHKDTRVKLMT
+598 LKHKDARVKLMT
-610 EFLCG
+610 EFLSG

-621 YAWERHFST
+621 YAWEKHFST
-630 RINACRAKEL
+630 RINTCRAKEL
-640 QKLRAV
+640 QKLRAI

-660 PVVVSIAIFI
+660 PVVVSIVIFI
-670 TYVLLGHQLTAT
+670 TYVLMGHQLTAT

-724 VDQDLEAYYALDS
+724 MDQDLESYYALGN
-737 PSGTAAAVEIK
+737 PSGTASALDIRGAD
-748 CAAFSWAPVE
+748 FSWVPVKE
-758 EEGTREPLTRGTL
+758 ESTSHPLSTGSL

-784 LLGIVGKVGSGKS
+784 LLGVVGKVGSGKS

-803 TGELINSPLLPFTH
+803 TGELIK
-817 FWRACRQGGQ
+817 QGGQ
-827 VYVCD
+827 IYICD

-853 NILFGREYDARL
+853 NILFGRQYDARL

-900 QKARIALARAVYQDK
+900 QKARIALARAVYQEK

-931 ANHLMRKCILGVLK
+931 ARHLMQKCILGILQ

-957 FLEKADALLLVDNG
+957 FLEKADALLLMDNG
-971 RIVKTGTPADILPL
+971 RIIKTGPPADILPL
-985 VEAFPKFKNMDKSQK
+985 VESVPRFKDMNKRRNDKDS
-1000 HKAPDEQGQEEAIE
+1000 DEQGQEEAIE
-1014 TEAEESTQTNH
+1014 TEAEESLQDKC
-1025 LIHKEEEKKEGAVA
+1025 LLHKEEEKKEGALD

-1054 ALSILFSL
+1054 ALSILLSL

-1077 HWISSISQRANTS
+1077 HWISSISQTANTS
-1090 AMVCSASPPSPE
+1090 VMVFSTSLPSTK
-1102 LLLFSVVGLISPI
+1102 LLLFSVVGLVSPI
-1115 QVLNTT
+1115 QA
-1121 PVPSSGSLDVNFYL
+1121 LDTAPALSNASVNVNFYL
-1135 IVYGSIAG
+1135 TVYGGIAG

-1148 TILRAFLFA
+1148 TIFRAFLFA

-1164 TVIHNR
+1164 VVIHKR
-1170 LLQRILKATVTFFD
+1170 LLQRVIKATVTFFD

-1189 RILNRVSSDLYCVD
+1189 RILNRFSSDLYCVD
-1203 DSLPFILNIFMANMY
+1203 DSLPFILNIFLANMY

-1228 YGLPWIVLVLL
+1228 YGLPWIGLVLL
-1239 PLTALYFSIQRY
+1239 PLAALYFSIQRY

-1296 NQLRLEQNQRCLF
+1296 NELRLEQNQRCLF

-1327 AVVTAIAGIAI
+1327 AVITAIAGIAI
-1338 IQHQKR
+1338 IQHQKQ

-1367 LISSFTAT
+1367 LISSFTTT

-1387 YTTDIPMESQDKLVQ
+1387 YTTDIPVEPQDKLVQ

-1412 VDFQQV
+1412 VEFQQV
-1418 VLAYRAGLPNALN
+1418 ILAYRVGLPNALD
-1431 GVNFT
+1431 GVSFT

-1441 KVGIVGRTGSGK
+1441 KI
-1453 STLFLALFRMLELK
+1453 
-1467 SGRILLDGVDSQL
+1467 
-1480 VGLEELRSRLAII
+1480 
-1493 PQDPFLFSG
+1493 
-1502 SIRENLDPQG
+1502 
-1512 KRTDAELHEVLE
+1512 
-1524 QCHLRDAITQMG
+1524 
-1536 GLDSKLGERGKS
+1536 
-1548 LSVGQRQLVCLARA
+1548 
-1562 LLTQAKVLCIDEA
+1562 
-1575 TASVDQN
+1575 
-1582 TDQLLQQTIR
+1582 
-1592 QRFAD
+1592 
-1597 KTVLTIAHRLNTI
+1597 
-1610 LDSDRVLV
+1610 
-1618 MQAGRVAELDSPTRL
+1618 
-1633 SQKDGSLFQ
+1633 
-1642 RLLHSGQQ
+1642 

>member
-1 MRRRGSAGGAAVA
+1 
-14 RRGAVAARQGTGRSR
+14 
-29 ARRGGRG
+29 
-36 GGGGGGGSG
+36 
-45 RRRRGRPAA
+45 
-54 AWPRPRCAGAGGA
+54 
-67 GPRRAALFQP
+67 
-77 VGGGRGR
+77 
-84 GAGAATAGAELL
+84 
-96 SLTLNSQQKMENI
+96 MENI
-109 LAGLCGTSPEY
+109 LASLCGTSPED
-120 PLPVWIHGSV
+120 PLPVWVRGSV

-150 SACFLGTPRPGWRCR
+150 SACFLGTPRSGSSVPCRLSWGWR
-165 ITTSFVLAGL
+165 IAASFVLTGL
-175 FLADAIP
+175 FLADTIP
-182 ATISQQKLG
+182 ATISQQELG

-199 NGIAT
+199 NGTAA

-215 MLFRSIHSSTRG
+215 MLCRSIHGFTRG
-227 PAALAVLSL
+227 PAALALLTL
-236 LPLPSFV
+236 LPLPSFI

-248 YCQSRTAW
+248 YCQTGTAW
-256 SLTHPAASSRFVI
+256 SPARSGPSSRFAI

-276 LLVYVIG
+276 LLAYVTSS
-283 YLLPTTGRQDFLS
+283 PS
-296 INCSW
+296 IA
-301 QQDQLVSEPGTSV
+301 PGSKTS
-314 PDEQRVAED
+314 PSQSQGSQVAED

-330 FFYVWMNPLM
+330 FFYTWMNPLM
-340 KRGYQWKLNQP
+340 KRGYQQKLNHP

-368 QFYSCWQKKASL
+368 RPHRAQ
-380 HQVEEETVSLTSPI
+380 
-394 IAGVDGSSD
+394 
-403 ALDSLHQAQEA
+403 QA
-414 VQLFSVLHA
+414 VRLLSVLHA
-423 AFGLRFYSLGLLKLA
+423 AFGLRFYTLGLLKLA
-438 GNLLDFSG
+438 GSLLDFSG

-456 MESQQ
+456 MESRQ
-461 EPLSHGVLYALGL
+461 ESLSHGVLYALGL

-485 NQFSYEV
+485 NQFSYEM
-492 NKVTLMARAAI
+492 NKMTLMVRAAV

-512 RVSSTSLTRFTMG
+512 RVSSTSLARFTVG

-545 HEVWSLPFQFGITL
+545 HELWSLPVQLAITL
-559 YLLYRQVGIAFLGG
+559 YLLYQQVGVAFLGG
-573 LALALLLVPINKVI
+573 VSLALLLVPINKII
-587 ANRIMM
+587 ANRIMV
-593 NNKEM
+593 NSEEM

-621 YAWERHFST
+621 YAWEKHFST

-640 QKLRAV
+640 QKSRAV
-646 KYLDA
+646 SYLDA
-651 VCVYLWAAL
+651 VCVYMWAAL
-660 PVVVSIAIFI
+660 PVVVSIAIFV

-694 ILPLNSFPWV
+694 ILPLNGFPWV
-704 LNGTLEAKVSL
+704 LNAILEAKVSL
-715 DRIQRFLEL
+715 DRIQQFFEL
-724 VDQDLEAYYALDS
+724 MDQDLEAYYALDS
-737 PSGTAAAVEIK
+737 PSDTATAMEMR
-748 CAAFSWAPVE
+748 CAAFSWVPVE
-758 EEGTREPLTRGTL
+758 ESTRQSSSTGTL

-784 LLGIVGKVGSGKS
+784 LLGVVGKVGSGKS

-803 TGELINSPLLPFTH
+803 TGELIK
-817 FWRACRQGGQ
+817 QGGR

-853 NILFGREYDARL
+853 NILFGREYDAKL
-865 YEEVVEACALSE
+865 YEEVLEACALSE

-900 QKARIALARAVYQDK
+900 QKARIALARAVYQEK

-931 ANHLMRKCILGVLK
+931 ANHIIQKCILGVLK
-945 HKTRIL
+945 HKTRVL

-957 FLEKADALLLVDNG
+957 LLEKADALLLMDNG

-985 VEAFPKFKNMDKSQK
+985 VEAFPKFKVTDKGNKDKGLFLMSFS
-1000 HKAPDEQGQEEAIE
+1000 GQEEAIE
-1014 TEAEESTQTNH
+1014 TEAEESTQNNN

-1046 WLAVGSCL
+1046 WLAMGSCL
-1054 ALSILFSL
+1054 AISILFSL
-1062 LLMQASRNISDWWLS
+1062 FLMQASRNISDWWLS
-1077 HWISSISQRANTS
+1077 YWISSISQTANTS
-1090 AMVCSASPPSPE
+1090 MMACSASLPSPE
-1102 LLLFSVVGLISPI
+1102 LLLFSTAGLVSSI
-1115 QVLNTT
+1115 QDLDNT
-1121 PVPSSGSLDVNFYL
+1121 PAPSNGSVDMNFYL

-1148 TILRAFLFA
+1148 TIIRAFLFA
-1157 YGTIRAA
+1157 YGALRAA
-1164 TVIHNR
+1164 AVIHNR
-1170 LLQRILKATVTFFD
+1170 LLQRVLKATVTFFD

-1189 RILNRVSSDLYCVD
+1189 RILNRFSSDLYCVD
-1203 DSLPFILNIFMANMY
+1203 DSLPFILNIFLADIY
-1218 GLLGMLVIIT
+1218 GLLGMLVIMT
-1228 YGLPWIVLVLL
+1228 YGLPWIGLVLV
-1239 PLTALYFSIQRY
+1239 PLAVVYFFIQRY
-1251 YRRTSR
+1251 YRFTSR

-1288 ATQRFELE
+1288 ATKRFELE

-1309 ASNTAMQWLD
+1309 ASNTVMEWLD

-1338 IQHQKR
+1338 IQHQKQ

-1367 LISSFTAT
+1367 LIASFTHT
-1375 ETMMVSVERTEE
+1375 EIMMVSVERTEE
-1387 YTTDIPMESQDKLVQ
+1387 YTTDIPMEPQDKLVQ
-1402 VAADWPSQGL
+1402 VKAQMCSQVSADWPSQGL
-1412 VDFQQV
+1412 VEFQQV
-1418 VLAYRAGLPNALN
+1418 VLAYRAGLPNALD
-1431 GVNFT
+1431 GVSFT

-1441 KVGIVGRTGSGK
+1441 KLGIVGRTGSGK
-1453 STLFLALFRMLELK
+1453 STLFLALFRMVELK
-1467 SGRILLDGVDSQL
+1467 SGQILLDGVDSQL

-1512 KRTDAELHEVLE
+1512 KRTDAELCEVLE
-1524 QCHLRDAITQMG
+1524 QCYLWDAVTQMG
-1536 GLDSKLGERGKS
+1536 GLDSELGERGKN
-1548 LSVGQRQLVCLARA
+1548 LSVGQRQLLCLARA

-1575 TASVDQN
+1575 TASVDQK

-1642 RLLHSGQQ
+1642 HLLHSRQQ

>member
-1 MRRRGSAGGAAVA
+1 
-14 RRGAVAARQGTGRSR
+14 
-29 ARRGGRG
+29 
-36 GGGGGGGSG
+36 
-45 RRRRGRPAA
+45 
-54 AWPRPRCAGAGGA
+54 
-67 GPRRAALFQP
+67 
-77 VGGGRGR
+77 
-84 GAGAATAGAELL
+84 
-96 SLTLNSQQKMENI
+96 MENI
-109 LAGLCGTSPEY
+109 LAGLCGTSPED
-120 PLPVWIHGSV
+120 PLPVWVHGSI

-137 TLNVIPHVILAVV
+137 TLNVIPHGILAVV
-150 SACFLGTPRPGWRCR
+150 SACFLGTPRSGFMLPCRPGWGCR
-165 ITTSFVLAGL
+165 IVASFILAGL
-175 FLADAIP
+175 FLVDTIP
-182 ATISQQKLG
+182 ATISQQELG

-199 NGIAT
+199 NGTAA
-204 LTWLTH
+204 LTWFTH
-210 GFALL
+210 ALALL
-215 MLFRSIHSSTRG
+215 MLFKSIHGSTRG
-227 PAALAVLSL
+227 PVALALLPL

-256 SLTHPAASSRFVI
+256 SPAHPAASSRFAI

-276 LLVYVIG
+276 MLVTFSPSIAPG
-283 YLLPTTGRQDFLS
+283 NKTSLS
-296 INCSW
+296 QS
-301 QQDQLVSEPGTSV
+301 QGSQ
-314 PDEQRVAED
+314 VAED

-340 KRGYQWKLNQP
+340 KCGYQWKLNQP

-368 QFYSCWQKKASL
+368 RSYRAQK
-380 HQVEEETVSLTSPI
+380 
-394 IAGVDGSSD
+394 
-403 ALDSLHQAQEA
+403 A

-438 GNLLDFSG
+438 GNLLGFSG
-446 PLLLNLLVNF
+446 PLLLTLLVNF
-456 MESQQ
+456 MESRQ

-485 NQFSYEV
+485 NQFSYEL
-492 NKVTLMARAAI
+492 NKVMLMVRAAVV
-503 ISAIYRKAL
+503 SAIYQKAL
-512 RVSSTSLTRFTMG
+512 RVGSTSLTRFTVG
-525 EIVNFMSTDTS
+525 EIVNFMSTDTG
-536 RLVNFCLSF
+536 RLINFCLSF
-545 HEVWSLPFQFGITL
+545 HEVWSLPFQFAITL
-559 YLLYRQVGIAFLGG
+559 YLLYQQVGITFLGG
-573 LALALLLVPINKVI
+573 LALALLLVPVNKVI

-598 LKHKDTRVKLMT
+598 LKLKDIRVKLMT

-621 YAWERHFST
+621 YTWEKHFSR

-640 QKLRAV
+640 QKLQAI

-660 PVVVSIAIFI
+660 PVVVSIAIFV

-682 KVFTALALVGML
+682 KVFTALALVEML
-694 ILPLNSFPWV
+694 ILPLNNFPWV

-724 VDQDLEAYYALDS
+724 VDQNLEAYYALDS
-737 PSGTAAAVEIK
+737 PSGTATAMEMR
-748 CAAFSWAPVE
+748 CAAFSWASDE
-758 EEGTREPLTRGTL
+758 EESTRQSLPRGTQ

-803 TGELINSPLLPFTH
+803 TGELTK
-817 FWRACRQGGQ
+817 QGGR

-865 YEEVVEACALSE
+865 YKEVVEACALSE

-900 QKARIALARAVYQDK
+900 QKARIALARAVYQEKDI
-915 ELYLLDDP
+915 YLLDDP
-923 LAAVDADV
+923 LAAVDANV
-931 ANHLMRKCILGVLK
+931 ANHLMQKCIFGVLK

-957 FLEKADALLLVDNG
+957 FLEKADALVLMDNG

-985 VEAFPKFKNMDKSQK
+985 VEAFPKFKDMKKRQK
-1000 HKAPDEQGQEEAIE
+1000 DKAPDEQDQEEAIE
-1014 TEAEESTQTNH
+1014 TEAEKSTQSNNVI
-1025 LIHKEEEKKEGAVA
+1025 LKEEEKKEGAVA

-1077 HWISSISQRANTS
+1077 HWISSISQTANTS
-1090 AMVCSASPPSPE
+1090 VMVCSASPPSPE
-1102 LLLFSVVGLISPI
+1102 LLLFTMAGLVSPI
-1115 QVLNTT
+1115 QSLDTT
-1121 PVPSSGSLDVNFYL
+1121 PIPSNDSLDVNFYL
-1135 IVYGSIAG
+1135 MIYGTIAG

-1170 LLQRILKATVTFFD
+1170 LLQRALKATVTFFD

-1189 RILNRVSSDLYCVD
+1189 RILNRFSSDLYCVD
-1203 DSLPFILNIFMANMY
+1203 DTLPFVLNVFLANLY
-1218 GLLGMLVIIT
+1218 GLLGTLVIIT

-1239 PLTALYFSIQRY
+1239 PLAALYFSIQRY

-1277 LSGLSSIRAMR
+1277 LSGLCSIRAMR

-1309 ASNTAMQWLD
+1309 ASNTATQWLD

-1327 AVVTAIAGIAI
+1327 SVVTAIAGIAI
-1338 IQHQKR
+1338 IQHQKQ

-1352 LALSYALSVTNLLSG
+1352 LALSYALSVTNLISG
-1367 LISSFTAT
+1367 LISSFTLT

-1387 YTTDIPMESQDKLVQ
+1387 YTTDIPVEPQDKQVQ
-1402 VAADWPSQGL
+1402 VATDWPSQGL
-1412 VDFQQV
+1412 VEFQQV
-1418 VLAYRAGLPNALN
+1418 VLAYQVGLPNALD
-1431 GVNFT
+1431 GVSFT
-1436 VYPGE
+1436 IYPGE

-1480 VGLEELRSRLAII
+1480 VGLEDLRSRLAII

-1512 KRTDAELHEVLE
+1512 NAELHEVLE
-1524 QCHLRDAITQMG
+1524 QCHLQDAITQMG
-1536 GLDSKLGERGKS
+1536 GLDSELGERGKR

-1575 TASVDQN
+1575 TASVDQK

-1592 QRFAD
+1592 RRFAD
-1597 KTVLTIAHRLNTI
+1597 RTVLTIAHRLNTI

-1618 MQAGRVAELDSPTRL
+1618 MQAGRVAELDSPTHL

>member
-1 MRRRGSAGGAAVA
+1 
-14 RRGAVAARQGTGRSR
+14 
-29 ARRGGRG
+29 
-36 GGGGGGGSG
+36 
-45 RRRRGRPAA
+45 
-54 AWPRPRCAGAGGA
+54 
-67 GPRRAALFQP
+67 
-77 VGGGRGR
+77 
-84 GAGAATAGAELL
+84 
-96 SLTLNSQQKMENI
+96 MEKV
-109 LAGLCGTSPEY
+109 LAGLCGTSPED
-120 PLPVWIHGSV
+120 PLPVWVHGSV

-137 TLNVIPHVILAVV
+137 ALNVFPHVILAVV
-150 SACFLGTPRPGWRCR
+150 SACFLGTPRSGSGLPCRSGWGCR
-165 ITTSFVLAGL
+165 ITTSFILAGL
-175 FLADAIP
+175 FLADTIP
-182 ATISQQKLG
+182 ATTSQQELG

-199 NGIAT
+199 NGTAA
-204 LTWLTH
+204 LTWLVHGLALLVLCRSLH
-210 GFALL
+210 GF
-215 MLFRSIHSSTRG
+215 TRG
-227 PAALAVLSL
+227 PVALALLTL
-236 LPLPSFV
+236 LPLPSFI

-248 YCQSRTAW
+248 YCQSGTAW
-256 SLTHPAASSRFVI
+256 SPAHPAASFRFAV

-276 LLVYVIG
+276 LLAYVTSS
-283 YLLPTTGRQDFLS
+283 PS
-296 INCSW
+296 IA
-301 QQDQLVSEPGTSV
+301 PGNKTSSS
-314 PDEQRVAED
+314 QSQGSQVAED

-330 FFYVWMNPLM
+330 FFYIWMNPFM

-351 QDVYVLPR
+351 QDVYELPR

-368 QFYSCWQKKASL
+368 CS
-380 HQVEEETVSLTSPI
+380 H
-394 IAGVDGSSD
+394 
-403 ALDSLHQAQEA
+403 HAQEA
-414 VQLFSVLHA
+414 MQLFSALHA

-438 GNLLDFSG
+438 GNLLSFSG

-485 NQFSYEV
+485 NQFSYEM
-492 NKVTLMARAAI
+492 NKVMLMVRAAV
-503 ISAIYRKAL
+503 ISAIYCKAL
-512 RVSSTSLTRFTMG
+512 RVSSTSLARFTVG

-545 HEVWSLPFQFGITL
+545 HEMWSLPFQFAVTL
-559 YLLYRQVGIAFLGG
+559 YLLYQQVGVAFLGG
-573 LALALLLVPINKVI
+573 LALALLLVPINKIIV
-587 ANRIMM
+587 NRIMM
-593 NNKEM
+593 NSKEM

-621 YAWERHFST
+621 YTWEKHFGT

-640 QKLRAV
+640 QKLRAIN
-646 KYLDA
+646 YLDA

-660 PVVVSIAIFI
+660 PVVMSIAIFV

-694 ILPLNSFPWV
+694 ILPLNSLPWV
-704 LNGTLEAKVSL
+704 LNGILEAKVSL

-724 VDQDLEAYYALDS
+724 MDQDLEAYYALDS
-737 PSGTAAAVEIK
+737 PSDTAPAIEMQ
-748 CAAFSWAPVE
+748 CAAFSWVPVE
-758 EEGTREPLTRGTL
+758 EESTRQPLSKGIL
-771 QLHIENLS
+771 QLNIENLS

-784 LLGIVGKVGSGKS
+784 LLGVVGKVGSGKS

-803 TGELINSPLLPFTH
+803 TGELIKQCGRVH
-817 FWRACRQGGQ
+817 
-827 VYVCD
+827 VCD

-865 YEEVVEACALSE
+865 YEEVLEACALSE

-900 QKARIALARAVYQDK
+900 QKARIALARAIYQEK
-915 ELYLLDDP
+915 GLYLLDDP

-931 ANHLMRKCILGVLK
+931 ANHLMQKCVLGVLK

-957 FLEKADALLLVDNG
+957 FLKKADALLLIDDG
-971 RIVKTGTPADILPL
+971 RIVKIGTPADILPL
-985 VEAFPKFKNMDKSQK
+985 VEAFPKFRDMDKRRKDKGLFLVSLG
-1000 HKAPDEQGQEEAIE
+1000 GQEEAIE
-1014 TEAEESTQTNH
+1014 TEAEESTQTNNF
-1025 LIHKEEEKKEGAVA
+1025 IYKEEEKKQGAVA

-1046 WLAVGSCL
+1046 WLAVGTWL

-1077 HWISSISQRANTS
+1077 YWISSISQTANTS
-1090 AMVCSASPPSPE
+1090 VMVCSASLPSPE
-1102 LLLFSVVGLISPI
+1102 LLLFSIAGLVSPI
-1115 QVLNTT
+1115 QALDTT
-1121 PVPSSGSLDVNFYL
+1121 PVPSNSSVDVQFYL

-1157 YGTIRAA
+1157 YGTLHAA

-1170 LLQRILKATVTFFD
+1170 LLQRALKATVTFFD
-1184 TTPTG
+1184 TTPMG
-1189 RILNRVSSDLYCVD
+1189 RILNRFSSDLYCVD
-1203 DSLPFILNIFMANMY
+1203 DSLPFMLNIFLANMY
-1218 GLLGMLVIIT
+1218 GLLGTLVIMT
-1228 YGLPWIVLVLL
+1228 YGLPWIGLVLL
-1239 PLTALYFSIQRY
+1239 PLAVLYFSIQRY

-1277 LSGLSSIRAMR
+1277 LSGLSTIRAMR

-1309 ASNTAMQWLD
+1309 ASNTAMEWLD

-1338 IQHQKR
+1338 IQHQKQ
-1344 LGNPGLVG
+1344 LGDPGLVG
-1352 LALSYALSVTNLLSG
+1352 LALSYALSVTNLLSV
-1367 LISSFTAT
+1367 LISTFTQT
-1375 ETMMVSVERTEE
+1375 EIMMVSVERTEE
-1387 YTTDIPMESQDKLVQ
+1387 YSTEIPTEPQDKLVQ
-1402 VAADWPSQGL
+1402 VKVSADWPSQGL
-1412 VDFQQV
+1412 VEFQQV
-1418 VLAYRAGLPNALN
+1418 VLAYRAGLPNALD
-1431 GVNFT
+1431 GVSFT

-1441 KVGIVGRTGSGK
+1441 KLGIVGRTGSGK
-1453 STLFLALFRMLELK
+1453 STLFLALFRMMELK

-1512 KRTDAELHEVLE
+1512 KRTDAELREVLE
-1524 QCHLRDAITQMG
+1524 QCHLWDAITQMG
-1536 GLDSKLGERGKS
+1536 GLDSELGERGKS

-1575 TASVDQN
+1575 TASVDQK

-1597 KTVLTIAHRLNTI
+1597 RTVLTIAHRLNTI

-1642 RLLHSGQQ
+1642 RLLHSRQQ

>member
-1 MRRRGSAGGAAVA
+1 
-14 RRGAVAARQGTGRSR
+14 
-29 ARRGGRG
+29 
-36 GGGGGGGSG
+36 
-45 RRRRGRPAA
+45 
-54 AWPRPRCAGAGGA
+54 
-67 GPRRAALFQP
+67 
-77 VGGGRGR
+77 
-84 GAGAATAGAELL
+84 
-96 SLTLNSQQKMENI
+96 MENI
-109 LAGLCGTSPEY
+109 LAGLCGTSPED
-120 PLPVWIHGSV
+120 PLPVWVHGSV
-130 GHCFNQL
+130 SHCFDQL
-137 TLNVIPHVILAVV
+137 ALNVIPHVILAAV
-150 SACFLGTPRPGWRCR
+150 SACFLGAPRSVSGVPCRPGWGCR
-165 ITTSFVLAGL
+165 IIASFVLAGL
-175 FLADAIP
+175 FLADTIP
-182 ATISQQKLG
+182 ATVSQQELG

-199 NGIAT
+199 NGTAT

-210 GFALL
+210 GLALL
-215 MLFRSIHSSTRG
+215 MLCRSIHGSTRG
-227 PAALAVLSL
+227 PAVLTLLTL
-236 LPLPSFV
+236 LPLPSFI

-248 YCQSRTAW
+248 YCQSGTAW
-256 SLTHPAASSRFVI
+256 SPAHPAASSRFAI

-283 YLLPTTGRQDFLS
+283 CLFPTAGRQDFLS
-296 INCSW
+296 INRSW
-301 QQDQLVSEPGTSV
+301 QQDLLVPESRFPEP
-314 PDEQRVAED
+314 DQQRVAED
-323 GESWLSR
+323 GESWLSH

-340 KRGYQWKLNQP
+340 KCGYQWKLNQP

-359 QLQAARVCD
+359 LLQTARVCD
-368 QFYSCWQKKASL
+368 RFYSCWQKKAAL
-380 HQVEEETVSLTSPI
+380 HQVEEEPVSLTSPI
-394 IAGVDGSSD
+394 IAGGDGTGN
-403 ALDSLHQAQEA
+403 ALDSSHRAQEA
-414 VQLFSVLHA
+414 VRLFSVLHA

-456 MESQQ
+456 MESRQ

-492 NKVTLMARAAI
+492 NKVMLMVRAAV

-512 RVSSTSLTRFTMG
+512 RVSSTSLTRFTVG

-536 RLVNFCLSF
+536 RLINFCQSF
-545 HEVWSLPFQFGITL
+545 HEVWSLPFQFSITL
-559 YLLYRQVGIAFLGG
+559 YLLYQQVGVAFLGG
-573 LALALLLVPINKVI
+573 LALALLLVPINKII
-587 ANRIMM
+587 ANCIMM

-598 LKHKDTRVKLMT
+598 LKHKDIRVKLMT

-621 YAWERHFST
+621 YAWEKHFST

-640 QKLRAV
+640 QMLQAI

-694 ILPLNSFPWV
+694 ILPLNNFPWV

-724 VDQDLEAYYALDS
+724 VDQDLDTYYALDS
-737 PSGTAAAVEIK
+737 PSGTATAMEMRCAV
-748 CAAFSWAPVE
+748 FSWVPVE
-758 EEGTREPLTRGTL
+758 EESTRHPLSTGTL
-771 QLHIENLS
+771 HLHIENLS

-784 LLGIVGKVGSGKS
+784 LLGVVGKVGSGKS

-803 TGELINSPLLPFTH
+803 TGELIK
-817 FWRACRQGGQ
+817 QGGQ
-827 VYVCD
+827 VYICD

-883 AGDQTEVG
+883 AGDQTQVG

-900 QKARIALARAVYQDK
+900 QKARIALARAVYQEK

-957 FLEKADALLLVDNG
+957 FLEKADALLLIDNG

-985 VEAFPKFKNMDKSQK
+985 VEAFPKFKDMDKRRK
-1000 HKAPDEQGQEEAIE
+1000 DEAPDEQSQEEAVE
-1014 TEAEESTQTNH
+1014 TEAEESTQNNH
-1025 LIHKEEEKKEGAVA
+1025 LVHKEEEKKEGAVA

-1046 WLAVGSCL
+1046 WLAVGSCM

-1077 HWISSISQRANTS
+1077 HWISSMSQAANS
-1090 AMVCSASPPSPE
+1090 SVMVCAASSPSPE
-1102 LLLFSVVGLISPI
+1102 LLFSVVGLVSPI
-1115 QVLNTT
+1115 QALDIT
-1121 PVPSSGSLDVNFYL
+1121 PVPSNASMDVNFYL

-1164 TVIHNR
+1164 AVIHNR
-1170 LLQRILKATVTFFD
+1170 LLQRALKATVTFFD

-1189 RILNRVSSDLYCVD
+1189 RILNRFSSDLYCVD
-1203 DSLPFILNIFMANMY
+1203 DSLPFILNIFLANMY

-1228 YGLPWIVLVLL
+1228 YGLPWIGLVLL
-1239 PLTALYFSIQRY
+1239 PLAALYFSIQRY

-1288 ATQRFELE
+1288 ATRRFELE
-1296 NQLRLEQNQRCLF
+1296 NELRLEQNQRCLF

-1338 IQHQKR
+1338 IQHQKQ

-1352 LALSYALSVTNLLSG
+1352 LSLSYALSVTNLLSG
-1367 LISSFTAT
+1367 LISSFTLT

-1387 YTTDIPMESQDKLVQ
+1387 YTTDIPMEPQDKLLQ

-1412 VDFQQV
+1412 LEFQKV
-1418 VLAYRAGLPNALN
+1418 VLAYREGLPNALD
-1431 GVNFT
+1431 GVSFT
-1436 VYPGE
+1436 IYPRE

-1467 SGRILLDGVDSQL
+1467 SGRILLDGVDSKL

-1524 QCHLRDAITQMG
+1524 QCHLQDAVTQMG
-1536 GLDSKLGERGKS
+1536 GLDSELGERGKS

-1575 TASVDQN
+1575 TASVDQK

-1618 MQAGRVAELDSPTRL
+1618 MQAGRVAELDSPTHL

-1642 RLLHSGQQ
+1642 CLLHSGQL

>member
-1 MRRRGSAGGAAVA
+1 MG
-14 RRGAVAARQGTGRSR
+14 
-29 ARRGGRG
+29 
-36 GGGGGGGSG
+36 
-45 RRRRGRPAA
+45 P
-54 AWPRPRCAGAGGA
+54 AGARKEIGVK
-67 GPRRAALFQP
+67 PR
-77 VGGGRGR
+77 
-84 GAGAATAGAELL
+84 ELL
-96 SLTLNSQQKMENI
+96 SLTLNSQQRMENI
-109 LAGLCGTSPEY
+109 LAGLCGTSPED
-120 PLPVWIHGSV
+120 PLPVWVHGSV

-137 TLNVIPHVILAVV
+137 TLSVIPHVILAAV
-150 SACFLGTPRPGWRCR
+150 SACFLGTPRSGSRVPCRPGWGCR
-165 ITTSFVLAGL
+165 IAASFVLAGL
-175 FLADAIP
+175 FLADTIP
-182 ATISQQKLG
+182 ATISQQELG

-199 NGIAT
+199 NGTAA

-210 GFALL
+210 GLALL
-215 MLFRSIHSSTRG
+215 MLSRSIHDPTRG
-227 PAALAVLSL
+227 PAALAL
-236 LPLPSFV
+236 LALLTLPSFV

-248 YCQSRTAW
+248 YYQSGIAW
-256 SLTHPAASSRFVI
+256 SPTHPAASYRFAI

-283 YLLPTTGRQDFLS
+283 YLFPATGRQDFLS
-296 INCSW
+296 INRSW
-301 QQDQLVSEPGTSV
+301 QQDQLVSESGTPV
-314 PDEQRVAED
+314 PDQHRVAED

-340 KRGYQWKLNQP
+340 QRGYQWKLNQP
-351 QDVYVLPR
+351 QDVCVLPR

-368 QFYSCWQKKASL
+368 RFYSCWQKKAAL

-394 IAGVDGSSD
+394 IAGGDGNSD
-403 ALDSLHQAQEA
+403 APDSSHRAQEA
-414 VQLFSVLHA
+414 VRLFSVLHA

-438 GNLLDFSG
+438 GNLLGFSG

-456 MESQQ
+456 MESRQ
-461 EPLSHGVLYALGL
+461 EPLSHGMLYALGL

-492 NKVTLMARAAI
+492 NKVTLMVRAAV

-512 RVSSTSLTRFTMG
+512 RVSSTSLTHFTVG
-525 EIVNFMSTDTS
+525 EIVNFMSTDAS
-536 RLVNFCLSF
+536 RLVNFCFSF
-545 HEVWSLPFQFGITL
+545 HEVWSLPFQFAITL
-559 YLLYRQVGIAFLGG
+559 YLLYQQVGVAFLGG

-621 YAWERHFST
+621 YTWEKHFST
-630 RINACRAKEL
+630 TINACRAKEL
-640 QKLRAV
+640 QKLRAI

-737 PSGTAAAVEIK
+737 PSGTATAMEMR

-758 EEGTREPLTRGTL
+758 EESTRQPLSAGTL
-771 QLHIENLS
+771 QLHVENLS
-779 VRKGM
+779 VRK
-784 LLGIVGKVGSGKS
+784 
-797 SLLAAI
+797 
-803 TGELINSPLLPFTH
+803 
-817 FWRACRQGGQ
+817 
-827 VYVCD
+827 
-832 LEQGFGLATQEPW
+832 
-845 IQFTTVRE
+845 
-853 NILFGREYDARL
+853 
-865 YEEVVEACALSE
+865 
-877 DLNILP
+877 ILP

-900 QKARIALARAVYQDK
+900 QKARIALARAVYQEK

-957 FLEKADALLLVDNG
+957 FLEKADALLLIDNG

-985 VEAFPKFKNMDKSQK
+985 VEAFPKSKDMDKRQK
-1000 HKAPDEQGQEEAIE
+1000 DKAPDEQGQEKAVE
-1014 TEAEESTQTNH
+1014 TEAEESTQNNH
-1025 LIHKEEEKKEGAVA
+1025 LICKEEEKKEGAVA

-1077 HWISSISQRANTS
+1077 HWISSISQTANTS

-1102 LLLFSVVGLISPI
+1102 LLLFSIVGLVSPI
-1115 QVLNTT
+1115 QALDST
-1121 PVPSSGSLDVNFYL
+1121 PVPSNGSLDVNFYL

-1170 LLQRILKATVTFFD
+1170 LLQRALKATVTFFD

-1189 RILNRVSSDLYCVD
+1189 RILNRFSSDLYCVD
-1203 DSLPFILNIFMANMY
+1203 DSLPFILNIFLANMY

-1228 YGLPWIVLVLL
+1228 YGLPWIGLVLL
-1239 PLTALYFSIQRY
+1239 PLAALYFSIQRY

-1338 IQHQKR
+1338 IQHQKQ

-1367 LISSFTAT
+1367 LISSFTVT

-1412 VDFQQV
+1412 VEFQQV
-1418 VLAYRAGLPNALN
+1418 VLAYRAGLPNALD

-1467 SGRILLDGVDSQL
+1467 SGRIFLDGVDSQL

-1524 QCHLRDAITQMG
+1524 QCHLRDVVTQMG

-1562 LLTQAKVLCIDEA
+1562 LLTRAKVLCIDEA
-1575 TASVDQN
+1575 TASVDQK

-1618 MQAGRVAELDSPTRL
+1618 MQAGRVAELDSPTCL

>member
-1 MRRRGSAGGAAVA
+1 
-14 RRGAVAARQGTGRSR
+14 
-29 ARRGGRG
+29 
-36 GGGGGGGSG
+36 
-45 RRRRGRPAA
+45 
-54 AWPRPRCAGAGGA
+54 
-67 GPRRAALFQP
+67 
-77 VGGGRGR
+77 
-84 GAGAATAGAELL
+84 
-96 SLTLNSQQKMENI
+96 MENI
-109 LAGLCGTSPEY
+109 LAGLCGTSPED
-120 PLPVWIHGSV
+120 PLPVWVHGSV

-137 TLNVIPHVILAVV
+137 MLNVIPHAILAAV
-150 SACFLGTPRPGWRCR
+150 SACFLGTPRSGAGVPRRPGWPCR
-165 ITTSFVLAGL
+165 IAASFILAGL
-175 FLADAIP
+175 FLADTIP
-182 ATISQQKLG
+182 ATISQQDLG

-199 NGIAT
+199 NGTAA
-204 LTWLTH
+204 LTWLMH
-210 GFALL
+210 GLSLL
-215 MLFRSIHSSTRG
+215 MLFRSIHGSTRG
-227 PAALAVLSL
+227 PVTLALLTL

-243 ITLVW
+243 ITLMW
-248 YCQSRTAW
+248 YCQSGTAW
-256 SLTHPAASSRFVI
+256 SPAHPAASCRFAI

-283 YLLPTTGRQDFLS
+283 CLLPTAGRQDFLS
-296 INCSW
+296 INRSW
-301 QQDQLVSEPGTSV
+301 QEDRLISEPGIQV
-314 PDEQRVAED
+314 PDQQGVAED

-359 QLQAARVCD
+359 KLQAARVCD
-368 QFYSCWQKKASL
+368 HS
-380 HQVEEETVSLTSPI
+380 HR
-394 IAGVDGSSD
+394 
-403 ALDSLHQAQEA
+403 AQEA
-414 VQLFSVLHA
+414 VRLFSVLHA
-423 AFGLRFYSLGLLKLA
+423 AFGLRFYSLGLLKFA
-438 GNLLDFSG
+438 GNLLGFSG

-456 MESQQ
+456 MESRQ

-492 NKVTLMARAAI
+492 NKVTLMIRAAV

-512 RVSSTSLTRFTMG
+512 RVSSSSLTRFTVG

-545 HEVWSLPFQFGITL
+545 HEVWSLPFQFAITL
-559 YLLYRQVGIAFLGG
+559 YLLYQQVGVAFLGG
-573 LALALLLVPINKVI
+573 LGLALLLVPINKVI

-621 YAWERHFST
+621 YAWEKHFST
-630 RINACRAKEL
+630 RINACRDKEL
-640 QKLRAV
+640 QKLRAI

-660 PVVVSIAIFI
+660 PVVVSITIFI

-715 DRIQRFLEL
+715 DRIQCFLEL
-724 VDQDLEAYYALDS
+724 VDQDLAAYYALDN
-737 PSGTAAAVEIK
+737 PSGTATAMEMQ

-758 EEGTREPLTRGTL
+758 EESTRRPLSTGTL

-784 LLGIVGKVGSGKS
+784 LLGVVGKVGSGKS

-803 TGELINSPLLPFTH
+803 TGELIK
-817 FWRACRQGGQ
+817 QGGR

-900 QKARIALARAVYQDK
+900 QKARIALARAVYQEK

-957 FLEKADALLLVDNG
+957 FLEKADALLLMDNG
-971 RIVKTGTPADILPL
+971 RIIKTGTPADILPL
-985 VEAFPKFKNMDKSQK
+985 VEAFPKCKDEGKMRKDK
-1000 HKAPDEQGQEEAIE
+1000 ALDEQGQEEAVE
-1014 TEAEESTQTNH
+1014 TEAEESTQSNH

-1039 FQVYKAY
+1039 FQVYRAY

-1062 LLMQASRNISDWWLS
+1062 LLMQASRNVSDWWLS
-1077 HWISSISQRANTS
+1077 HWISSISQTANTS

-1102 LLLFSVVGLISPI
+1102 LLLFSVVGLVSPI
-1115 QVLNTT
+1115 QALDTT
-1121 PVPSSGSLDVNFYL
+1121 PVPSNGSLDVNFYL

-1157 YGTIRAA
+1157 YGTTCAA

-1170 LLQRILKATVTFFD
+1170 LLQRALKATVTFFD

-1189 RILNRVSSDLYCVD
+1189 RILNRFSSDLYCVD
-1203 DSLPFILNIFMANMY
+1203 DSLPFILNIFLANMY

-1228 YGLPWIVLVLL
+1228 YGLPWIGLVLL
-1239 PLTALYFSIQRY
+1239 PLAALYFSIQRY

-1264 VTLSPIYTHFSET
+1264 ITLSPIYTHFSET

-1288 ATQRFELE
+1288 ATERFELE
-1296 NQLRLEQNQRCLF
+1296 NQLCLEQNQRCLF

-1338 IQHQKR
+1338 IQHQKQ

-1352 LALSYALSVTNLLSG
+1352 LALSYALSVTSLLSG
-1367 LISSFTAT
+1367 LISSFTLT

-1387 YTTDIPMESQDKLVQ
+1387 YTTGIPTEPQDKLVQ

-1412 VDFQQV
+1412 VEFQQV
-1418 VLAYRAGLPNALN
+1418 VLAYRAGLPNALD

-1467 SGRILLDGVDSQL
+1467 SGRILLDGIDSQL
-1480 VGLEELRSRLAII
+1480 VGLEELRCRLAVI

-1512 KRTDAELHEVLE
+1512 KRTDAELQEVLE
-1524 QCHLRDAITQMG
+1524 QCHLQDTITQMG
-1536 GLDSKLGERGKS
+1536 GLDSELGERGKS

-1575 TASVDQN
+1575 TASVDQK

-1618 MQAGRVAELDSPTRL
+1618 MQAGRVAELDSPTHL

-1642 RLLHSGQQ
+1642 HLLRSGQ

>member
-1 MRRRGSAGGAAVA
+1 
-14 RRGAVAARQGTGRSR
+14 
-29 ARRGGRG
+29 
-36 GGGGGGGSG
+36 
-45 RRRRGRPAA
+45 
-54 AWPRPRCAGAGGA
+54 
-67 GPRRAALFQP
+67 
-77 VGGGRGR
+77 
-84 GAGAATAGAELL
+84 
-96 SLTLNSQQKMENI
+96 MENI
-109 LAGLCGTSPEY
+109 LAGLCGTSPED
-120 PLPVWIHGSV
+120 PLPVWVHGSV

-137 TLNVIPHVILAVV
+137 TLNVIPHVILAAV
-150 SACFLGTPRPGWRCR
+150 SACFLGTPRSGSGVPCRPGWGCR
-165 ITTSFVLAGL
+165 ITASFVLAAL
-175 FLADAIP
+175 FLADTIP
-182 ATISQQKLG
+182 ATISQQELG
-191 PVYLEVLA
+191 PVYLELLA

-210 GFALL
+210 GLALL
-215 MLFRSIHSSTRG
+215 MVFRSFHGTTRG
-227 PAALAVLSL
+227 PMALALPTL
-236 LPLPSFV
+236 FPLPSFI
-243 ITLVW
+243 ITLLW
-248 YCQSRTAW
+248 YCQSGTAW
-256 SLTHPAASSRFVI
+256 SPAHPAASSRFAI
-269 LCLQLAS
+269 LCLQLAA
-276 LLVYVIG
+276 LLLYVVG
-283 YLLPTTGRQDFLS
+283 CLLPTTGRQGFLS
-296 INCSW
+296 INHSW
-301 QQDQLVSEPGTSV
+301 QQEQLISEPGMAV
-314 PDEQRVAED
+314 PEQLGVAED

-351 QDVYVLPR
+351 QDVCALPR
-359 QLQAARVCD
+359 KLQAARVCD
-368 QFYSCWQKKASL
+368 HSR
-380 HQVEEETVSLTSPI
+380 P
-394 IAGVDGSSD
+394 
-403 ALDSLHQAQEA
+403 AQEP
-414 VQLFSVLHA
+414 VRLLSVLHA

-438 GNLLDFSG
+438 GSLLGFSG
-446 PLLLNLLVNF
+446 PLLLNMLVNF
-456 MESQQ
+456 MESRQ

-492 NKVTLMARAAI
+492 NKVTLMVRAAV

-512 RVSSTSLTRFTMG
+512 RVSSTSLARFTAG

-545 HEVWSLPFQFGITL
+545 HEVWSLPFQFSITL
-559 YLLYRQVGIAFLGG
+559 YLLYQQVGVAFLGG

-587 ANRIMM
+587 ANRIMK
-593 NNKEM
+593 NNREM
-598 LKHKDTRVKLMT
+598 LKHKDSRVKLMT

-621 YAWERHFST
+621 YAWEKHFSA
-630 RINACRAKEL
+630 RINAYRAKEL
-640 QKLRAV
+640 QKLRAI

-651 VCVYLWAAL
+651 ACVYLWAAL
-660 PVVVSIAIFI
+660 PVVVSITIFI

-694 ILPLNSFPWV
+694 ILPLNGFPWV

-724 VDQDLEAYYALDS
+724 TDQDLEAYYALDG
-737 PSGTAAAVEIK
+737 PSDSATALEMR

-758 EEGTREPLTRGTL
+758 EESTKQPLPTGTL
-771 QLHIENLS
+771 QLHIENLA

-784 LLGIVGKVGSGKS
+784 LLGVVGKVGSGKS

-803 TGELINSPLLPFTH
+803 TGELIK
-817 FWRACRQGGQ
+817 QGGR

-845 IQFTTVRE
+845 IQFTSVRE

-865 YEEVVEACALSE
+865 YEQVVEACALSE

-900 QKARIALARAVYQDK
+900 QKARIALARAVYQEK

-931 ANHLMRKCILGVLK
+931 ANHLMQKCILGILK

-971 RIVKTGTPADILPL
+971 SIVKTGTPADILPL
-985 VEAFPKFKNMDKSQK
+985 VEAFPKFKDTNKRQTDKGRRIPGK
-1000 HKAPDEQGQEEAIE
+1000 WEKEAVE
-1014 TEAEESTQTNH
+1014 TEEEEPTQNNS
-1025 LIHKEEEKKEGAVA
+1025 LFHKEEEKKEGAVA
-1039 FQVYKAY
+1039 FHVYKAY

-1077 HWISSISQRANTS
+1077 HWISSISKTANTS
-1090 AMVCSASPPSPE
+1090 VVVCSASPPSPQ
-1102 LLLFSVVGLISPI
+1102 LLLFSVVGLVSPV
-1115 QVLNTT
+1115 QALDTS
-1121 PVPSSGSLDVNFYL
+1121 PVPSNGSLDVNFYL

-1164 TVIHNR
+1164 TVIHSR
-1170 LLQRILKATVTFFD
+1170 LLQRAIKATVTFFD

-1189 RILNRVSSDLYCVD
+1189 RILNRFSSDLYCVD
-1203 DSLPFILNIFMANMY
+1203 DSLPFILNIFLANMY

-1228 YGLPWIVLVLL
+1228 YGLPWIGLVLL
-1239 PLTALYFSIQRY
+1239 PLGALYFSIQRY

-1296 NQLRLEQNQRCLF
+1296 NQLHLEQNQRCLF

-1338 IQHQKR
+1338 IQHQKQ

-1367 LISSFTAT
+1367 LISSFTLT

-1387 YTTDIPMESQDKLVQ
+1387 YTTDIPMESQDKVVQ

-1412 VDFQQV
+1412 VEFQQV
-1418 VLAYRAGLPNALN
+1418 VLAYREGLPNALD

-1524 QCHLRDAITQMG
+1524 QCHLQGVITQMG
-1536 GLDSKLGERGKS
+1536 GLDGELGERGKS

-1562 LLTQAKVLCIDEA
+1562 LLTRAKVLCIDEA
-1575 TASVDQN
+1575 TASVDQK
-1582 TDQLLQQTIR
+1582 TDQLVQQTIR

-1618 MQAGRVAELDSPTRL
+1618 MQAGRVAELDTPTRL

>member
-1 MRRRGSAGGAAVA
+1 MGPAGANKEMTVK
-14 RRGAVAARQGTGRSR
+14 
-29 ARRGGRG
+29 
-36 GGGGGGGSG
+36 
-45 RRRRGRPAA
+45 
-54 AWPRPRCAGAGGA
+54 PRPS
-67 GPRRAALFQP
+67 Q
-77 VGGGRGR
+77 
-84 GAGAATAGAELL
+84 ELL
-96 SLTLNSQQKMENI
+96 SLTLNSQQRMENI
-109 LAGLCGTSPEY
+109 LAGLCGTSPED
-120 PLPVWIHGSV
+120 PLPVWVHGSV

-137 TLNVIPHVILAVV
+137 TLNVIPHAILAVV
-150 SACFLGTPRPGWRCR
+150 SACFLGTPRSGSRVPCRPGWACR
-165 ITTSFVLAGL
+165 IAASFILAGL
-175 FLADAIP
+175 FLADTIP
-182 ATISQQKLG
+182 ATISQQDLG
-191 PVYLEVLA
+191 PVYLEALA
-199 NGIAT
+199 NGTAT

-210 GFALL
+210 GLALL
-215 MLFRSIHSSTRG
+215 MLFRSVQGSTRG
-227 PAALAVLSL
+227 PATLALLTV

-248 YCQSRTAW
+248 YCQSGMAW
-256 SLTHPAASSRFVI
+256 SPAHPAASSRFAI

-276 LLVYVIG
+276 LFVYVIS
-283 YLLPTTGRQDFLS
+283 YLLPTIDRQDFLS
-296 INCSW
+296 INHSW
-301 QQDQLVSEPGTSV
+301 QEDRLISEPGIPV
-314 PDEQRVAED
+314 PDQHGVAED

-359 QLQAARVCD
+359 KLQAARVCD
-368 QFYSCWQKKASL
+368 QFYACWKKAAL

-394 IAGVDGSSD
+394 IAGGDGSSN
-403 ALDSLHQAQEA
+403 APDSSHHAQEA
-414 VQLFSVLHA
+414 VRLISVLHV

-438 GNLLDFSG
+438 GSLLGFSG

-492 NKVTLMARAAI
+492 NKVTLMVRAAI

-512 RVSSTSLTRFTMG
+512 RVGSTSLTRFTVG
-525 EIVNFMSTDTS
+525 EIVNFMSTDTN

-545 HEVWSLPFQFGITL
+545 HEVWSLPFQFAITL
-559 YLLYRQVGIAFLGG
+559 YLLYQQVGVAFLGG

-621 YAWERHFST
+621 YAWEKHFST
-630 RINACRAKEL
+630 RINACRDKEL
-640 QKLRAV
+640 QKLRAI

-651 VCVYLWAAL
+651 LCVYLWAAL
-660 PVVVSIAIFI
+660 PVVVSITIFI

-682 KVFTALALVGML
+682 KLFRLSLVKLFGEYKVQGRYCLQLVAVSLPMQVFTALALVGML

-724 VDQDLEAYYALDS
+724 MDQDLEAYYALDS
-737 PSGTAAAVEIK
+737 PSGTATAVEMQ

-758 EEGTREPLTRGTL
+758 EESTRQPLSTGTL
-771 QLHIENLS
+771 QLHIGNLS

-784 LLGIVGKVGSGKS
+784 LLGVVGKVGSGKS

-803 TGELINSPLLPFTH
+803 TGELIK
-817 FWRACRQGGQ
+817 QGGR

-832 LEQGFGLATQEPW
+832 LERGFGLATQEPW

-865 YEEVVEACALSE
+865 YKEVVEACALSE

-900 QKARIALARAVYQDK
+900 QKARIALARAIYQEK

-957 FLEKADALLLVDNG
+957 FLEKADALLLIDNG

-985 VEAFPKFKNMDKSQK
+985 VEAFPKCKDMDKRRK
-1000 HKAPDEQGQEEAIE
+1000 DKAPDEQGQEEAVE
-1014 TEAEESTQTNH
+1014 TEAEESTQNNH
-1025 LIHKEEEKKEGAVA
+1025 LIHREEEKKEGAVA

-1077 HWISSISQRANTS
+1077 HWISSISQTANS
-1090 AMVCSASPPSPE
+1090 SVMICSASPPSPE
-1102 LLLFSVVGLISPI
+1102 LLLFSVVGLVSPI
-1115 QVLNTT
+1115 QALDTT
-1121 PVPSSGSLDVNFYL
+1121 PVPSNSSLDVNFYL

-1164 TVIHNR
+1164 TVIHNQ
-1170 LLQRILKATVTFFD
+1170 LLQRALKATVTFFD

-1189 RILNRVSSDLYCVD
+1189 RILNRFSSDLYCVD
-1203 DSLPFILNIFMANMY
+1203 DSLPFILNIFLANMY

-1228 YGLPWIVLVLL
+1228 YGLPWIGLVLL
-1239 PLTALYFSIQRY
+1239 PLGALYFSIQRY

-1338 IQHQKR
+1338 IQHQKQ

-1367 LISSFTAT
+1367 LISSFTLT

-1387 YTTDIPMESQDKLVQ
+1387 YTTDIPTEPQDKLVQ
-1402 VAADWPSQGL
+1402 
-1412 VDFQQV
+1412 
-1418 VLAYRAGLPNALN
+1418 
-1431 GVNFT
+1431 
-1436 VYPGE
+1436 
-1441 KVGIVGRTGSGK
+1441 I
-1453 STLFLALFRMLELK
+1453 
-1467 SGRILLDGVDSQL
+1467 
-1480 VGLEELRSRLAII
+1480 
-1493 PQDPFLFSG
+1493 
-1502 SIRENLDPQG
+1502 
-1512 KRTDAELHEVLE
+1512 
-1524 QCHLRDAITQMG
+1524 
-1536 GLDSKLGERGKS
+1536 
-1548 LSVGQRQLVCLARA
+1548 
-1562 LLTQAKVLCIDEA
+1562 
-1575 TASVDQN
+1575 
-1582 TDQLLQQTIR
+1582 
-1592 QRFAD
+1592 
-1597 KTVLTIAHRLNTI
+1597 
-1610 LDSDRVLV
+1610 
-1618 MQAGRVAELDSPTRL
+1618 
-1633 SQKDGSLFQ
+1633 
-1642 RLLHSGQQ
+1642 

>member
-1 MRRRGSAGGAAVA
+1 
-14 RRGAVAARQGTGRSR
+14 
-29 ARRGGRG
+29 
-36 GGGGGGGSG
+36 
-45 RRRRGRPAA
+45 
-54 AWPRPRCAGAGGA
+54 
-67 GPRRAALFQP
+67 
-77 VGGGRGR
+77 
-84 GAGAATAGAELL
+84 
-96 SLTLNSQQKMENI
+96 MENI
-109 LAGLCGTSPEY
+109 LAGLCGTSPED
-120 PLPVWIHGSV
+120 PLPVWVHGSV

-150 SACFLGTPRPGWRCR
+150 SACFLGTPRSGSRVPCRPGWGCR
-165 ITTSFVLAGL
+165 ITASFVLAGL
-175 FLADAIP
+175 FLADTIP
-182 ATISQQKLG
+182 VTISRQELG

-210 GFALL
+210 GLALL
-215 MLFRSIHSSTRG
+215 MLFRSIHGSTRG
-227 PAALAVLSL
+227 PVALALLAL

-248 YCQSRTAW
+248 YYQSGTAW
-256 SLTHPAASSRFVI
+256 SPAHPAASSRFAI

-276 LLVYVIG
+276 LLVYV
-283 YLLPTTGRQDFLS
+283 LADKTSSPS
-296 INCSW
+296 IA
-301 QQDQLVSEPGTSV
+301 PGKKTSSS
-314 PDEQRVAED
+314 QSQGSQVAED

-330 FFYVWMNPLM
+330 FFYIWMNPLM
-340 KRGYQWKLNQP
+340 KRGYEWKLNQP

-359 QLQAARVCD
+359 QLQAARV
-368 QFYSCWQKKASL
+368 
-380 HQVEEETVSLTSPI
+380 
-394 IAGVDGSSD
+394 SD
-403 ALDSLHQAQEA
+403 RSHRTQEA

-438 GNLLDFSG
+438 GNLLGFSG

-456 MESQQ
+456 MESRQ

-474 FAGSFLGALLR
+474 FAGSFLGALLQ

-492 NKVTLMARAAI
+492 NKVMLMVRAAI

-512 RVSSTSLTRFTMG
+512 RVGSTSLARFTVG

-545 HEVWSLPFQFGITL
+545 HEVWSLPFQFAITL
-559 YLLYRQVGIAFLGG
+559 YLLYQQVGVAFLGG

-587 ANRIMM
+587 ANCIMM

-621 YAWERHFST
+621 YAWEKHFST

-640 QKLRAV
+640 QKLRAI

-651 VCVYLWAAL
+651 LCVYLWAAL

-737 PSGTAAAVEIK
+737 PSGTATAMEMR

-758 EEGTREPLTRGTL
+758 EESTRQPSSTGTL

-784 LLGIVGKVGSGKS
+784 LLGVVGKVGSGKS

-803 TGELINSPLLPFTH
+803 TGELIK
-817 FWRACRQGGQ
+817 QGGQ

-900 QKARIALARAVYQDK
+900 QKARIALARAVYQEK

-931 ANHLMRKCILGVLK
+931 ANHLMRKCILGILK
-945 HKTRIL
+945 NKTRIL

-957 FLEKADALLLVDNG
+957 FLEKADALLLIDSG

-985 VEAFPKFKNMDKSQK
+985 VEAFPKFSDMDKRRK
-1000 HKAPDEQGQEEAIE
+1000 DKAPDEQGQEEAVE
-1014 TEAEESTQTNH
+1014 TEAEESTPNHH

-1062 LLMQASRNISDWWLS
+1062 LLMQASRNISDLWLS
-1077 HWISSISQRANTS
+1077 RWISSISQTANTS
-1090 AMVCSASPPSPE
+1090 VMVCSASLPSPE
-1102 LLLFSVVGLISPI
+1102 LLLFSVVGLVSPI
-1115 QVLNTT
+1115 QALDTT
-1121 PVPSSGSLDVNFYL
+1121 PVPSNGSPDVNFYL
-1135 IVYGSIAG
+1135 MVYGSIAG

-1148 TILRAFLFA
+1148 TIFRAFLFA

-1164 TVIHNR
+1164 TVIHNQ
-1170 LLQRILKATVTFFD
+1170 LLQRVLKATVTFFD

-1189 RILNRVSSDLYCVD
+1189 RILNRFSSDLYCVD
-1203 DSLPFILNIFMANMY
+1203 DSLPFVLNIFLANMY

-1228 YGLPWIVLVLL
+1228 YGLPWAGLVLL
-1239 PLTALYFSIQRY
+1239 PLAALYFSIQRY

-1277 LSGLSSIRAMR
+1277 LSGLNSIRAMR

-1296 NQLRLEQNQRCLF
+1296 NQLCLEQNQRCLF
-1309 ASNTAMQWLD
+1309 ASNTATQWLD

-1327 AVVTAIAGIAI
+1327 TVVTAIAGIAI
-1338 IQHQKR
+1338 IQHQKQ

-1367 LISSFTAT
+1367 LISSFTLT
-1375 ETMMVSVERTEE
+1375 ESMMVSVERTEE
-1387 YTTDIPMESQDKLVQ
+1387 YTTDIPTEPQDKLVQ

-1412 VDFQQV
+1412 VEFQRV
-1418 VLAYRAGLPNALN
+1418 VLAYRAGLPNALD
-1431 GVNFT
+1431 GVSFT
-1436 VYPGE
+1436 IYPGE

-1512 KRTDAELHEVLE
+1512 KRTDSELHEVLE
-1524 QCHLRDAITQMG
+1524 QCHLQDAVTQMG
-1536 GLDSKLGERGKS
+1536 GLDCELGEKGKS

-1575 TASVDQN
+1575 TASVDQK

>member
-1 MRRRGSAGGAAVA
+1 
-14 RRGAVAARQGTGRSR
+14 
-29 ARRGGRG
+29 
-36 GGGGGGGSG
+36 
-45 RRRRGRPAA
+45 
-54 AWPRPRCAGAGGA
+54 
-67 GPRRAALFQP
+67 
-77 VGGGRGR
+77 
-84 GAGAATAGAELL
+84 
-96 SLTLNSQQKMENI
+96 MENI
-109 LAGLCGTSPEY
+109 LAGLCGTSPED
-120 PLPVWIHGSV
+120 PLPVWVHGSV

-150 SACFLGTPRPGWRCR
+150 SACFLGTPRSGSRVPFRPDWVCR
-165 ITTSFVLAGL
+165 ITTSFILTGL
-175 FLADAIP
+175 FLADTIP
-182 ATISQQKLG
+182 ATVSQQELG

-199 NGIAT
+199 NGTAA

-210 GFALL
+210 GLALL
-215 MLFRSIHSSTRG
+215 MLCRSIHGSTRG
-227 PAALAVLSL
+227 PAALSL
-236 LPLPSFV
+236 LALLTLPSFI

-256 SLTHPAASSRFVI
+256 SLAHPAASSRFTI

-276 LLVYVIG
+276 LLVYVISC
-283 YLLPTTGRQDFLS
+283 LFPTTGRQDFLS
-296 INCSW
+296 INRSW
-301 QQDQLVSEPGTSV
+301 QQDQLVSELEIPV
-314 PDEQRVAED
+314 PDQQRVAED

-340 KRGYQWKLNQP
+340 KCGYQWKLNQP

-368 QFYSCWQKKASL
+368 HSG
-380 HQVEEETVSLTSPI
+380 H
-394 IAGVDGSSD
+394 
-403 ALDSLHQAQEA
+403 AQEA
-414 VQLFSVLHA
+414 VHLFSVLHA

-438 GNLLDFSG
+438 GNLLGFSG

-456 MESQQ
+456 MESRQ

-474 FAGSFLGALLR
+474 FAGSFLGAVLR

-492 NKVTLMARAAI
+492 NKVMLMVRAAI

-512 RVSSTSLTRFTMG
+512 RVSSTSLTCFTMG
-525 EIVNFMSTDTS
+525 EIVNFMSTDTD
-536 RLVNFCLSF
+536 RLINFCLSF
-545 HEVWSLPFQFGITL
+545 HEVWSLPFQFAITL
-559 YLLYRQVGIAFLGG
+559 YLLYQQVGVAFLGG

-598 LKHKDTRVKLMT
+598 LIHKDTRVKLMT

-640 QKLRAV
+640 QKLRAI

-651 VCVYLWAAL
+651 LCVYLWAAL

-694 ILPLNSFPWV
+694 ILPLNNFPWV

-737 PSGTAAAVEIK
+737 PSGTAAAMEMQ

-758 EEGTREPLTRGTL
+758 EESTRQPLSTGTL

-784 LLGIVGKVGSGKS
+784 LLGVVGKVGSGKS

-803 TGELINSPLLPFTH
+803 TGELIK
-817 FWRACRQGGQ
+817 QGGR

-832 LEQGFGLATQEPW
+832 LEKGFGLTTQEPW

-900 QKARIALARAVYQDK
+900 QKARIALARAVYQEK

-957 FLEKADALLLVDNG
+957 FLEKADALLLIDNG
-971 RIVKTGTPADILPL
+971 RIVQTGTPADILPL
-985 VEAFPKFKNMDKSQK
+985 VEAFPKFKDMDKRQK
-1000 HKAPDEQGQEEAIE
+1000 DKVHDEQGQEEAIE
-1014 TEAEESTQTNH
+1014 TEAEESTQNNHNH

-1062 LLMQASRNISDWWLS
+1062 FLMQASRNISDWWLS
-1077 HWISSISQRANTS
+1077 HWISSISQTANTS
-1090 AMVCSASPPSPE
+1090 VMVCSASPPSPE
-1102 LLLFSVVGLISPI
+1102 LLLFSTVGLVSPI
-1115 QVLNTT
+1115 QALDAT
-1121 PVPSSGSLDVNFYL
+1121 PVRSNGSLDVNFYL

-1164 TVIHNR
+1164 TVIHKR
-1170 LLQRILKATVTFFD
+1170 LLQKALKATVTFFD

-1189 RILNRVSSDLYCVD
+1189 WILNRFSSDLYCVD
-1203 DSLPFILNIFMANMY
+1203 DSLPFILNIFLANVY

-1228 YGLPWIVLVLL
+1228 YGLPWIGLVLL
-1239 PLTALYFSIQRY
+1239 PLAALYFSIQRY

-1296 NQLRLEQNQRCLF
+1296 NQLYLEQNQRCLF

-1327 AVVTAIAGIAI
+1327 AVVTAIAAIAI
-1338 IQHQKR
+1338 IQHQKQ

-1367 LISSFTAT
+1367 VISSFTQT

-1387 YTTDIPMESQDKLVQ
+1387 YTTDIPTEPQDKLVQ

-1412 VDFQQV
+1412 VEFQQV
-1418 VLAYRAGLPNALN
+1418 VLAYRVGLPNALD
-1431 GVNFT
+1431 GVSFT

-1467 SGRILLDGVDSQL
+1467 SGRILLDGVNSQL

-1524 QCHLRDAITQMG
+1524 QCHLQDAITQMG
-1536 GLDSKLGERGKS
+1536 GLDSEVGERGKS
-1548 LSVGQRQLVCLARA
+1548 LSVGQRQLMCLARA

-1575 TASVDQN
+1575 TASVDQK

>member
-1 MRRRGSAGGAAVA
+1 
-14 RRGAVAARQGTGRSR
+14 
-29 ARRGGRG
+29 
-36 GGGGGGGSG
+36 
-45 RRRRGRPAA
+45 
-54 AWPRPRCAGAGGA
+54 
-67 GPRRAALFQP
+67 
-77 VGGGRGR
+77 
-84 GAGAATAGAELL
+84 
-96 SLTLNSQQKMENI
+96 MENI
-109 LAGLCGTSPEY
+109 LAGLCGTSPED
-120 PLPVWIHGSV
+120 PLPVWVHGSI

-137 TLNVIPHVILAVV
+137 LLNVIPHVVLAVV
-150 SACFLGTPRPGWRCR
+150 SACFLGTPRSGSGVPCRPGWVCR
-165 ITTSFVLAGL
+165 IASSLILSGL
-175 FLADAIP
+175 FLADTIP
-182 ATISQQKLG
+182 ATISQQELS

-199 NGIAT
+199 NGTAA
-204 LTWLTH
+204 LAWLTH
-210 GFALL
+210 GLALL
-215 MLFRSIHSSTRG
+215 VLFRSIRRSTRG
-227 PAALAVLSL
+227 PAALALLTL
-236 LPLPSFV
+236 LPLPSSI

-248 YCQSRTAW
+248 YYRSGAAW
-256 SLTHPAASSRFVI
+256 SPAHPAASCRFII

-276 LLVYVIG
+276 LLVYAIG
-283 YLLPTTGRQDFLS
+283 YLLPTTSRQDFS
-296 INCSW
+296 INRSW
-301 QQDQLVSEPGTSV
+301 QEDQPISEPEIPVPDQLG
-314 PDEQRVAED
+314 VAED

-330 FFYVWMNPLM
+330 FFYLWMNPLM

-351 QDVYVLPR
+351 QDVFVLPR
-359 QLQAARVCD
+359 QLQATRVCD
-368 QFYSCWQKKASL
+368 LFYSCWQKAAAL
-380 HQVEEETVSLTSPI
+380 RQVEEETVSLTSPI
-394 IAGVDGSSD
+394 IAGDDGSSH
-403 ALDSLHQAQEA
+403 APGSSHRAQEA
-414 VQLFSVLHA
+414 VRLFSVLHT
-423 AFGLRFYSLGLLKLA
+423 AFGLRFYSLGFLKLA
-438 GNLLDFSG
+438 GNLLNFSG
-446 PLLLNLLVNF
+446 PLLLNLLVSF
-456 MESQQ
+456 MESRQ

-474 FAGSFLGALLR
+474 FAGSFLGAVLR
-485 NQFSYEV
+485 NQFSYELY
-492 NKVTLMARAAI
+492 KVMLMVRATV

-512 RVSSTSLTRFTMG
+512 RVSSTSLSSFTVG

-536 RLVNFCLSF
+536 RLLNFFSSF
-545 HEVWSLPFQFGITL
+545 HEVWSLPFQFAITL
-559 YLLYRQVGIAFLGG
+559 YLLYQQVGIAFVGVFG
-573 LALALLLVPINKVI
+573 LALLLVPINKVI
-587 ANRIMM
+587 ASCIMV

-598 LKHKDTRVKLMT
+598 LKHKDARVKLMT
-610 EFLCG
+610 EFLRG

-621 YAWERHFST
+621 YTWEKHFST

-640 QKLRAV
+640 QKLRAI

-651 VCVYLWAAL
+651 ACVYLWAAL
-660 PVVVSIAIFI
+660 PVVVSITIFI

-694 ILPLNSFPWV
+694 ILPLNNFPWV

-724 VDQDLEAYYALDS
+724 ADQDLETYYALDS
-737 PSGTAAAVEIK
+737 PGTDTAVELQ
-748 CAAFSWAPVE
+748 CAAFSWTPVVE
-758 EEGTREPLTRGTL
+758 ESTMQPLPTGTL
-771 QLHIENLS
+771 QLYIENLS

-784 LLGIVGKVGSGKS
+784 LLGVVGKVGSGKS

-803 TGELINSPLLPFTH
+803 TGELIK
-817 FWRACRQGGQ
+817 QGGRMH
-827 VYVCD
+827 VCD

-883 AGDQTEVG
+883 AGDLTEVG

-900 QKARIALARAVYQDK
+900 QKARIALARAIYQEK

-931 ANHLMRKCILGVLK
+931 ANHLMQKCILGVLK

-957 FLEKADALLLVDNG
+957 FLEKADALVLIDNG

-985 VEAFPKFKNMDKSQK
+985 VEAFPKIKDVDKRQK
-1000 HKAPDEQGQEEAIE
+1000 DKAPDEQGQKEAIE
-1014 TEAEESTQTNH
+1014 AEEEESTQNNY

-1046 WLAVGSCL
+1046 WVAVGSCL

-1062 LLMQASRNISDWWLS
+1062 LLMQASRNIADWWLS
-1077 HWISSISQRANTS
+1077 YWISSLPQTENTS
-1090 AMVCSASPPSPE
+1090 VMVCSASPTSPE
-1102 LLLFSVVGLISPI
+1102 LLLFPIVGLVSPV
-1115 QVLNTT
+1115 QTLDTT
-1121 PVPSSGSLDVNFYL
+1121 PDPPNGTLDVNFYL
-1135 IVYGSIAG
+1135 VVYGSIAG
-1143 ANSLF
+1143 ANSLL
-1148 TILRAFLFA
+1148 TLLRAFLFA
-1157 YGTIRAA
+1157 YGALRAA
-1164 TVIHNR
+1164 TVIHSR
-1170 LLQRILKATVTFFD
+1170 LLQRALKATVTFFD

-1189 RILNRVSSDLYCVD
+1189 RILNRFSSDLYCVD
-1203 DSLPFILNIFMANMY
+1203 DTLPFMLNIFLANVY
-1218 GLLGMLVIIT
+1218 GLLGMLVIII
-1228 YGLPWIVLVLL
+1228 YGLPWIGLVLL
-1239 PLTALYFSIQRY
+1239 PLSALYFSIQRY

-1257 ELKRLYS
+1257 ELKRFCS
-1264 VTLSPIYTHFSET
+1264 ITLSPIYTHFSET

-1296 NQLRLEQNQRCLF
+1296 NQLRLERNQRCLF

-1327 AVVTAIAGIAI
+1327 AVITAIAGIAI
-1338 IQHQKR
+1338 VQHQKQ

-1367 LISSFTAT
+1367 LISSFTVT

-1387 YTTDIPMESQDKLVQ
+1387 YTTDIPMEPQHKVVE
-1402 VAADWPSQGL
+1402 VADDWPSQGL
-1412 VDFQQV
+1412 VEFQQA
-1418 VLAYRAGLPNALN
+1418 VLAYQAGLPNALD
-1431 GVNFT
+1431 GVTFT

-1453 STLFLALFRMLELK
+1453 STLFLAIFRMLELK
-1467 SGRILLDGVDSQL
+1467 SGRILLDGIDSQL
-1480 VGLEELRSRLAII
+1480 VGLEDLRSRLAII

-1524 QCHLRDAITQMG
+1524 QCHLWDAVTQMG
-1536 GLDSKLGERGKS
+1536 GLDSQLGERGKS

-1575 TASVDQN
+1575 TASVDQQ

-1592 QRFAD
+1592 HRFAD

-1618 MQAGRVAELDSPTRL
+1618 MQAGRVAELDSPARL

-1642 RLLHSGQQ
+1642 HLLHSGQQ

>member
-1 MRRRGSAGGAAVA
+1 
-14 RRGAVAARQGTGRSR
+14 
-29 ARRGGRG
+29 
-36 GGGGGGGSG
+36 
-45 RRRRGRPAA
+45 
-54 AWPRPRCAGAGGA
+54 
-67 GPRRAALFQP
+67 
-77 VGGGRGR
+77 
-84 GAGAATAGAELL
+84 
-96 SLTLNSQQKMENI
+96 MENI
-109 LAGLCGTSPEY
+109 LAGLCGTSPED

-150 SACFLGTPRPGWRCR
+150 SACFLGTPRSGSGLSCRPGWRCR

-248 YCQSRTAW
+248 YCQSGTAW

-403 ALDSLHQAQEA
+403 ALDSLHQTQEA

-438 GNLLDFSG
+438 GNLLGFSG

-758 EEGTREPLTRGTL
+758 EEGTREPFTRGTL

-784 LLGIVGKVGSGKS
+784 LLGVVGKVGSGKS

-931 ANHLMRKCILGVLK
+931 ANHLMWKCILGVLK

-971 RIVKTGTPADILPL
+971 RIVKTGPPADILPL

-1014 TEAEESTQTNH
+1014 TEAEESIQTNH

-1189 RILNRVSSDLYCVD
+1189 RILNRFSSDLYCVD
-1203 DSLPFILNIFMANMY
+1203 DSLPFILNIFLANMY

-1512 KRTDAELHEVLE
+1512 KWTDAELHEVLE

-1536 GLDSKLGERGKS
+1536 GLDSELGERGKS

>member
-1 MRRRGSAGGAAVA
+1 
-14 RRGAVAARQGTGRSR
+14 
-29 ARRGGRG
+29 
-36 GGGGGGGSG
+36 
-45 RRRRGRPAA
+45 
-54 AWPRPRCAGAGGA
+54 
-67 GPRRAALFQP
+67 
-77 VGGGRGR
+77 
-84 GAGAATAGAELL
+84 
-96 SLTLNSQQKMENI
+96 MENV
-109 LAGLCGTSPEY
+109 LAGLCGTSPED
-120 PLPVWIHGSV
+120 PLPVWVHGSV

-137 TLNVIPHVILAVV
+137 ALNVIPHVILAAV
-150 SACFLGTPRPGWRCR
+150 SACFLGTPRSGSRVPCRPGWACR
-165 ITTSFVLAGL
+165 IAASFILAGL
-175 FLADAIP
+175 FLADTIP
-182 ATISQQKLG
+182 ATVSQQDLG

-199 NGIAT
+199 NGTAA
-204 LTWLTH
+204 LTWFTH
-210 GFALL
+210 GLALL
-215 MLFRSIHSSTRG
+215 MLFRSIHGSTRG
-227 PAALAVLSL
+227 PASLALLAL
-236 LPLPSFV
+236 LPLSSFI

-248 YCQSRTAW
+248 YCQSGTAW
-256 SLTHPAASSRFVI
+256 SPAHPAASSRFAI

-276 LLVYVIG
+276 LLVYVPLAG
-283 YLLPTTGRQDFLS
+283 KTSSLS
-296 INCSW
+296 IA
-301 QQDQLVSEPGTSV
+301 PGNETSSS
-314 PDEQRVAED
+314 QSQGSQGVAED

-330 FFYVWMNPLM
+330 FFYIWMNPLM
-340 KRGYQWKLNQP
+340 KHGYQWKLNQP
-351 QDVYVLPR
+351 EDVYVLPR
-359 QLQAARVCD
+359 KLQAARVCD
-368 QFYSCWQKKASL
+368 HS
-380 HQVEEETVSLTSPI
+380 HR
-394 IAGVDGSSD
+394 
-403 ALDSLHQAQEA
+403 AQEA
-414 VQLFSVLHA
+414 VRLFSVLHS
-423 AFGLRFYSLGLLKLA
+423 AFGLRFYSLGLLKLVS
-438 GNLLDFSG
+438 NLLGFSG

-456 MESQQ
+456 MESRQ

-474 FAGSFLGALLR
+474 FAGSFLSALLR

-492 NKVTLMARAAI
+492 NKVTLMVRAAI

-512 RVSSTSLTRFTMG
+512 CVSSTSLSRFTVG

-545 HEVWSLPFQFGITL
+545 HEVWSLPFQFSITL
-559 YLLYRQVGIAFLGG
+559 YLLYQQVGVAFLGG
-573 LALALLLVPINKVI
+573 LALALLLMPINKVI

-621 YAWERHFST
+621 YTWEKHFST

-640 QKLRAV
+640 KTLRAI

-660 PVVVSIAIFI
+660 PVVVSITVFI
-670 TYVLLGHQLTAT
+670 TYVMLGHQLTAT

-715 DRIQRFLEL
+715 ERIERFLQL

-737 PSGTAAAVEIK
+737 PSGTAAAVEMQ

-758 EEGTREPLTRGTL
+758 EEGIGQPLSTGTL

-784 LLGIVGKVGSGKS
+784 LLGVVGKVGSGKS

-803 TGELINSPLLPFTH
+803 TGELIK
-817 FWRACRQGGQ
+817 QGGR

-865 YEEVVEACALSE
+865 YEEVVEACALRE

-900 QKARIALARAVYQDK
+900 QKARIALARAVYQEK

-931 ANHLMRKCILGVLK
+931 ANHLMQKCILGILK

-957 FLEKADALLLVDNG
+957 FLEKADALLLIDNG

-985 VEAFPKFKNMDKSQK
+985 VEAFPKCKNMDKRRK
-1000 HKAPDEQGQEEAIE
+1000 DKATDEQGQEEAVE
-1014 TEAEESTQTNH
+1014 SEADESTQNSH
-1025 LIHKEEEKKEGAVA
+1025 LIHKEEEKKEGAVT

-1046 WLAVGSCL
+1046 WQAVGSCL
-1054 ALSILFSL
+1054 ALCILFSL

-1077 HWISSISQRANTS
+1077 HWISSISQTENTS
-1090 AMVCSASPPSPE
+1090 VMVCSASPLSPE
-1102 LLLFSVVGLISPI
+1102 LLLFSIVGLVSP
-1115 QVLNTT
+1115 LHALDTT
-1121 PVPSSGSLDVNFYL
+1121 PVPSNSSLDVNFYL

-1148 TILRAFLFA
+1148 TIFRAFLFA

-1164 TVIHNR
+1164 AVIHSR
-1170 LLQRILKATVTFFD
+1170 LLQRVLKATVTFFD

-1189 RILNRVSSDLYCVD
+1189 RILNRFSSDLYCVD
-1203 DSLPFILNIFMANMY
+1203 DSLPFILNIFLANMY

-1228 YGLPWIVLVLL
+1228 YGLPWIGLFLL
-1239 PLTALYFSIQRY
+1239 PLAALYFSIQRY

-1277 LSGLSSIRAMR
+1277 LLGLSSIRAMR

-1338 IQHQKR
+1338 IQHQKQ

-1352 LALSYALSVTNLLSG
+1352 LALSYALSVTNLLSV
-1367 LISSFTAT
+1367 LISSFTLT

-1387 YTTDIPMESQDKLVQ
+1387 YTTDIPMEPQDKLVQ
-1402 VAADWPSQGL
+1402 VAPDWPSQGL
-1412 VDFQQV
+1412 VEFEQV
-1418 VLAYRAGLPNALN
+1418 VLAYRTGLPNALD

-1480 VGLEELRSRLAII
+1480 VGLEELRSRLAVI

-1524 QCHLRDAITQMG
+1524 QCHLQDAIAQMG
-1536 GLDSKLGERGKS
+1536 GLDSELGERGKS

-1575 TASVDQN
+1575 TASVDQK

-1618 MQAGRVAELDSPTRL
+1618 MQAGRVAELGSPTHL

-1642 RLLHSGQQ
+1642 QLLHSGQQ

>member
-1 MRRRGSAGGAAVA
+1 MQHMKKNTRMLCGGNGRALRMTSSRKRGWSLSSHL
-14 RRGAVAARQGTGRSR
+14 RTTS
-29 ARRGGRG
+29 
-36 GGGGGGGSG
+36 
-45 RRRRGRPAA
+45 
-54 AWPRPRCAGAGGA
+54 
-67 GPRRAALFQP
+67 L
-77 VGGGRGR
+77 
-84 GAGAATAGAELL
+84 ELL
-96 SLTLNSQQKMENI
+96 YLTLNSQQRMENI
-109 LAGLCGTSPEY
+109 LAGLCGTSPED
-120 PLPVWIHGSV
+120 PLPVWVHGSI

-150 SACFLGTPRPGWRCR
+150 SACFLGTPRSGSRVPWKPGWACR
-165 ITTSFVLAGL
+165 IAASSVLAGL
-175 FLADAIP
+175 FLADTIL
-182 ATISQQKLG
+182 ATVSQQELG

-199 NGIAT
+199 NGTAT

-210 GFALL
+210 GLALL
-215 MLFRSIHSSTRG
+215 VLCRSIHGSTRG
-227 PAALAVLSL
+227 PVALALLTL
-236 LPLPSFV
+236 LPLPSFI

-248 YCQSRTAW
+248 YYQSGTVW
-256 SLTHPAASSRFVI
+256 SPPHPAASSRFTI

-276 LLVYVIG
+276 LLVYVIS
-283 YLLPTTGRQDFLS
+283 YLFPTAGRQDFLS
-296 INCSW
+296 INRSC
-301 QQDQLVSEPGTSV
+301 QQDQLISEPGIPV
-314 PDEQRVAED
+314 PDQQRVAED

-340 KRGYQWKLNQP
+340 KCGYQWKLNQP

-368 QFYSCWQKKASL
+368 HFYSCWQKAAAP
-380 HQVEEETVSLTSPI
+380 HQVQEETASLTSPI
-394 IAGVDGSSD
+394 IARGDGSSD
-403 ALDSLHQAQEA
+403 ALDSSHRAQEA

-438 GNLLDFSG
+438 GNLLGFLG
-446 PLLLNLLVNF
+446 PLLLNLLVSF
-456 MESQQ
+456 MESRQ

-474 FAGSFLGALLR
+474 FAGSFLGSLLR

-492 NKVTLMARAAI
+492 NKVTLMVRAAVV
-503 ISAIYRKAL
+503 SAIYRKAL
-512 RVSSTSLTRFTMG
+512 CVGSTSLTHFTVG
-525 EIVNFMSTDTS
+525 EIVNFMSTDTG

-545 HEVWSLPFQFGITL
+545 HEVWSLPFQFAITL
-559 YLLYRQVGIAFLGG
+559 YLLYQQVGVAFLGG

-621 YAWERHFST
+621 HAWEKHFST

-640 QKLRAV
+640 QKLRAI

-724 VDQDLEAYYALDS
+724 TDQDVEAYYALDS
-737 PSGTAAAVEIK
+737 PSGTATAMEMR
-748 CAAFSWAPVE
+748 CAAFSWTPVE
-758 EEGTREPLTRGTL
+758 EESTRQPSSIGTL

-784 LLGIVGKVGSGKS
+784 LLGVVGKVGSGKS

-803 TGELINSPLLPFTH
+803 TGELIK
-817 FWRACRQGGQ
+817 QGGQ

-853 NILFGREYDARL
+853 NILFGRAYDARL
-865 YEEVVEACALSE
+865 YEEVVEACALSK

-900 QKARIALARAVYQDK
+900 QKARIALARAVYQEK

-931 ANHLMRKCILGVLK
+931 ANHLMQKCILGVLK

-957 FLEKADALLLVDNG
+957 FLEKADALLLIDNG
-971 RIVKTGTPADILPL
+971 RIAKTGTPADILPL
-985 VEAFPKFKNMDKSQK
+985 VEAFPKFKDMDKRQK
-1000 HKAPDEQGQEEAIE
+1000 DRAPDEQVQEEAIE
-1014 TEAEESTQTNH
+1014 TEAEESTQNYH
-1025 LIHKEEEKKEGAVA
+1025 LNHKEEEKKEGAVA

-1077 HWISSISQRANTS
+1077 HWISSISQTANTS
-1090 AMVCSASPPSPE
+1090 VMVCSASPPSPE
-1102 LLLFSVVGLISPI
+1102 LLLFSIVGLVSPI
-1115 QVLNTT
+1115 QALDTT
-1121 PVPSSGSLDVNFYL
+1121 PVPSNGSLDVNFYL

-1148 TILRAFLFA
+1148 TVLRAFLFA
-1157 YGTIRAA
+1157 YGTIHAA

-1170 LLQRILKATVTFFD
+1170 LLQRALKATVTFFD

-1189 RILNRVSSDLYCVD
+1189 RILNRFSSDLYCVD
-1203 DSLPFILNIFMANMY
+1203 DSLPFILNIFLANMY

-1228 YGLPWIVLVLL
+1228 YGLPWIGLVLL
-1239 PLTALYFSIQRY
+1239 PLAALYFSIQRY

-1296 NQLRLEQNQRCLF
+1296 NQMHLEQNQRCLF

-1327 AVVTAIAGIAI
+1327 AVVTTIAGIAI
-1338 IQHQKR
+1338 IQHQKQ

-1367 LISSFTAT
+1367 LISSFTLT

-1387 YTTDIPMESQDKLVQ
+1387 YTTDIPTEPHDKVVQ

-1412 VDFQQV
+1412 VEFQQV
-1418 VLAYRAGLPNALN
+1418 VLAYRADLPNALD
-1431 GVNFT
+1431 GVSFT
-1436 VYPGE
+1436 IYPGE
-1441 KVGIVGRTGSGK
+1441 KVGIVGRTGCGK

-1524 QCHLRDAITQMG
+1524 QCHLWDAVTHMG
-1536 GLDSKLGERGKS
+1536 GLDSELGEGGKS
-1548 LSVGQRQLVCLARA
+1548 LSLGQRQLVCLARA
-1562 LLTQAKVLCIDEA
+1562 LLTQAKVSALHPSERGEGCC
-1575 TASVDQN
+1575 ASMRPQPVWIRRQTSCCSRPSAN
-1582 TDQLLQQTIR
+1582 ALLT
-1592 QRFAD
+1592 
-1597 KTVLTIAHRLNTI
+1597 K
-1610 LDSDRVLV
+1610 
-1618 MQAGRVAELDSPTRL
+1618 
-1633 SQKDGSLFQ
+1633 LF
-1642 RLLHSGQQ
+1642 

>member
-1 MRRRGSAGGAAVA
+1 MLCIHVCSHS
-14 RRGAVAARQGTGRSR
+14 RQTQSL
-29 ARRGGRG
+29 
-36 GGGGGGGSG
+36 STI
-45 RRRRGRPAA
+45 
-54 AWPRPRCAGAGGA
+54 
-67 GPRRAALFQP
+67 Q
-77 VGGGRGR
+77 
-84 GAGAATAGAELL
+84 ELP
-96 SLTLNSQQKMENI
+96 SLTFSYQQKMENI
-109 LAGLCGTSPEY
+109 LADLCGTSPED
-120 PLPVWIHGSV
+120 PLPVWVHGGV

-137 TLNVIPHVILAVV
+137 TLNVIPHMILAVV
-150 SACFLGTPRPGWRCR
+150 SACFLGTPRSGSGVPCRPGWGCR
-165 ITTSFVLAGL
+165 ITASFVLAGL
-175 FLADAIP
+175 FLADTIP
-182 ATISQQKLG
+182 ATISQQELG

-199 NGIAT
+199 NGTAA
-204 LTWLTH
+204 LTWLVH
-210 GFALL
+210 GLALL
-215 MLFRSIHSSTRG
+215 ILFRSIHSSTRG
-227 PAALAVLSL
+227 PVALALLVLLS
-236 LPLPSFV
+236 LPSFI
-243 ITLVW
+243 ITLMW
-248 YCQSRTAW
+248 YCQSGTAW
-256 SLTHPAASSRFVI
+256 SPAHPAASSRFAI
-269 LCLQLAS
+269 LCLQLAC
-276 LLVYVIG
+276 LLVYMIG
-283 YLLPTTGRQDFLS
+283 YFLPTTGRQDFLS
-296 INCSW
+296 ISRSW
-301 QQDQLVSEPGTSV
+301 QEDQVVSETGIPV
-314 PDEQRVAED
+314 PDQQRVAED

-340 KRGYQWKLNQP
+340 KRGYQWKLKQP

-368 QFYSCWQKKASL
+368 QFYACWYKKAAQ
-380 HQVEEETVSLTSPI
+380 HQAEEETVSLTSPI
-394 IAGVDGSSD
+394 IAGSDVGSD
-403 ALDSLHQAQEA
+403 APDSSHRAQEA
-414 VQLFSVLHA
+414 VRLSSVLHA
-423 AFGLRFYSLGLLKLA
+423 VFGLHFYSLGLLKLA
-438 GNLLDFSG
+438 GNLLGFSG

-456 MESQQ
+456 MESRQ

-492 NKVTLMARAAI
+492 NKVALMVRAAV

-512 RVSSTSLTRFTMG
+512 RVSSSSLSRFTVG
-525 EIVNFMSTDTS
+525 EIVNFMSMDTS

-545 HEVWSLPFQFGITL
+545 HEVWSLPFQFAITF
-559 YLLYRQVGIAFLGG
+559 YLLYQQVGIASLGG
-573 LALALLLVPINKVI
+573 LVLTLLLVPINKVV
-587 ANRIMM
+587 ANCIMM

-598 LKHKDTRVKLMT
+598 LKHKDSRVKLMA
-610 EFLCG
+610 EFLRG

-621 YAWERHFST
+621 YTWEKHFST
-630 RINACRAKEL
+630 RINACRVKEL
-640 QKLRAV
+640 RKLRAI

-724 VDQDLEAYYALDS
+724 MDQDLEAYYALDS
-737 PSGTAAAVEIK
+737 PSGAAAAVEMQ

-758 EEGTREPLTRGTL
+758 EESTKQPLPTGTL
-771 QLHIENLS
+771 ELHIENLS
-779 VRKGM
+779 VRK
-784 LLGIVGKVGSGKS
+784 
-797 SLLAAI
+797 
-803 TGELINSPLLPFTH
+803 
-817 FWRACRQGGQ
+817 
-827 VYVCD
+827 
-832 LEQGFGLATQEPW
+832 
-845 IQFTTVRE
+845 
-853 NILFGREYDARL
+853 
-865 YEEVVEACALSE
+865 
-877 DLNILP
+877 ILP

-891 ENGVTLSGG
+891 ENGVTLSAG
-900 QKARIALARAVYQDK
+900 QKARIALARAIYQEK

-957 FLEKADALLLVDNG
+957 FLDKADALLLIDNG
-971 RIVKTGTPADILPL
+971 RIIKTGTPADILPL
-985 VEAFPKFKNMDKSQK
+985 VEAFPKFKNMDKRQK
-1000 HKAPDEQGQEEAIE
+1000 DKAPDEQGQEEAVE
-1014 TEAEESTQTNH
+1014 TEAEESTQSNH

-1039 FQVYKAY
+1039 FQVYKTY
-1046 WLAVGSCL
+1046 WLSVGSCL

-1062 LLMQASRNISDWWLS
+1062 LLMQASRNVSDWWLS
-1077 HWISSISQRANTS
+1077 HWISSISQTANS
-1090 AMVCSASPPSPE
+1090 SMMVCSASSPSPE
-1102 LLLFSVVGLISPI
+1102 LLLFSIVGLVSPM
-1115 QVLNTT
+1115 QALDTT
-1121 PVPSSGSLDVNFYL
+1121 PVPSNGSLDVNFYL
-1135 IVYGSIAG
+1135 TVYGSIAV

-1170 LLQRILKATVTFFD
+1170 LLQRALKATVTFFD
-1184 TTPTG
+1184 TTPAG
-1189 RILNRVSSDLYCVD
+1189 RILNRFSSDLYCVD
-1203 DSLPFILNIFMANMY
+1203 DSLPFVLNIFLANMY

-1228 YGLPWIVLVLL
+1228 YGLPWTGLVLL
-1239 PLTALYFSIQRY
+1239 PLAALYFSIQRY
-1251 YRRTSR
+1251 YRHTSR
-1257 ELKRLYS
+1257 ELKRLHS

-1309 ASNTAMQWLD
+1309 ASNTAVQWLD

-1327 AVVTAIAGIAI
+1327 AVITTIAGFAI
-1338 IQHQKR
+1338 IQHQKQ
-1344 LGNPGLVG
+1344 LGNPGVVG
-1352 LALSYALSVTNLLSG
+1352 LALSYALSFTNLLSG
-1367 LISSFTAT
+1367 LISSFTLT

-1387 YTTDIPMESQDKLVQ
+1387 YTTDIPMESQNKLIQ
-1402 VAADWPSQGL
+1402 VAVDWPSQGL
-1412 VDFQQV
+1412 VEFQQV
-1418 VLAYRAGLPNALN
+1418 VLVYRAGLPNALD
-1431 GVNFT
+1431 GVSFT

-1502 SIRENLDPQG
+1502 SIRDNLDPQG
-1512 KRTDAELHEVLE
+1512 KWTDAELHEVLE
-1524 QCHLRDAITQMG
+1524 QCHLRDAVTQMG

-1562 LLTQAKVLCIDEA
+1562 LLTRAKVLCIDEA
-1575 TASVDQN
+1575 TASVDQK

-1642 RLLHSGQQ
+1642 HLLHSAQQ

>member
-1 MRRRGSAGGAAVA
+1 MGGSAGPGWGE
-14 RRGAVAARQGTGRSR
+14 R
-29 ARRGGRG
+29 
-36 GGGGGGGSG
+36 
-45 RRRRGRPAA
+45 
-54 AWPRPRCAGAGGA
+54 AGGA
-67 GPRRAALFQP
+67 VGPAVLLLALPGP
-77 VGGGRGR
+77 VSSRQ
-84 GAGAATAGAELL
+84 E
-96 SLTLNSQQKMENI
+96 MENI
-109 LAGLCGTSPEY
+109 LTGLCGTSPED
-120 PLPVWIHGSV
+120 PLPLWVHGSI

-137 TLNVIPHVILAVV
+137 TLNAVPHAILAAV
-150 SACFLGTPRPGWRCR
+150 SACFLGTPRSGSGVPRRPGWRCR
-165 ITTSFVLAGL
+165 IAASFILAAL
-175 FLADAIP
+175 FLADIIP
-182 ATISQQKLG
+182 ATISQQELG
-191 PVYLEVLA
+191 PAYLEVLA
-199 NGIAT
+199 DGIAA

-210 GFALL
+210 SVALL
-215 MLFRSIHSSTRG
+215 MLCRSMHGSTRG
-227 PAALAVLSL
+227 PAALALLTL
-236 LPLPSFV
+236 LPLPSLI

-248 YCQSRTAW
+248 YCQSGTAW
-256 SLTHPAASSRFVI
+256 SPAHPAVSSRFTI
-269 LCLQLAS
+269 LCLQLLS
-276 LLVYVIG
+276 LLVYVIS
-283 YLLPTTGRQDFLS
+283 YLVPTTERHEFLS
-296 INCSW
+296 INSSW
-301 QQDQLVSEPGTSV
+301 PQDQLISEPGTSV
-314 PDEQRVAED
+314 LVQQRVAED

-330 FFYVWMNPLM
+330 FFYAWMNPLM
-340 KRGYQWKLNQP
+340 ERGYQWKLNQP
-351 QDVYVLPR
+351 QDVYLLPR

-368 QFYSCWQKKASL
+368 RFYACWQKKAAL

-394 IAGVDGSSD
+394 IAPGDGSSD
-403 ALDSLHQAQEA
+403 VRDSLHRAQEP
-414 VQLFSVLHA
+414 VRLFSVLHA
-423 AFGLRFYSLGLLKLA
+423 VFGLRFYSLGLLKLA
-438 GNLLDFSG
+438 GSLLSFSG

-456 MESQQ
+456 MESRQ

-485 NQFSYEV
+485 NQFSHEV
-492 NKVTLMARAAI
+492 NKMTLMVRAAV

-512 RVSSTSLTRFTMG
+512 RVGGTRLSRFTVG
-525 EIVNFMSTDTS
+525 EIVNFMSTDAS

-545 HEVWSLPFQFGITL
+545 HEVWSLPFQFAITL
-559 YLLYRQVGIAFLGG
+559 YLLYQQVGVAFLGG

-593 NNKEM
+593 SNKEM
-598 LKHKDTRVKLMT
+598 LQHKDARVKLMT
-610 EFLCG
+610 EFLRG

-621 YAWERHFST
+621 YAWEKHFSS
-630 RINACRAKEL
+630 RINACRAQEL
-640 QKLRAV
+640 QKLRAI

-660 PVVVSIAIFI
+660 PVVVSIVIFI

-724 VDQDLEAYYALDS
+724 EDQDLEAYYALGS
-737 PSGTAAAVEIK
+737 PSGTASAIEMRGAD
-748 CAAFSWAPVE
+748 FSWAPVKE
-758 EEGTREPLTRGTL
+758 ESSSQPFPTGTL

-784 LLGIVGKVGSGKS
+784 LLGVVGKVGSGKS

-803 TGELINSPLLPFTH
+803 TGELVK
-817 FWRACRQGGQ
+817 QGGR

-845 IQFTTVRE
+845 IQFATVRE
-853 NILFGREYDARL
+853 NILFGRDYDARL
-865 YEEVVEACALSE
+865 YEEVLEACALSE

-900 QKARIALARAVYQDK
+900 QKARIALARAVYQEK

-931 ANHLMRKCILGVLK
+931 ANHLMRKCILGVLR

-957 FLEKADALLLVDNG
+957 FLEKADALVLMDNG
-971 RIVKTGTPADILPL
+971 RIVKTGPPADILPL
-985 VEAFPKFKNMDKSQK
+985 VETIPKFKDVDKRQK
-1000 HKAPDEQGQEEAIE
+1000 DKAPDEQSQEEDIE
-1014 TEAEESTQTNH
+1014 TEAEESSQDNH
-1025 LIHKEEEKKEGAVA
+1025 LLRKEEEKKEGAVA

-1077 HWISSISQRANTS
+1077 HWISSISQTPNTS
-1090 AMVCSASPPSPE
+1090 VTVCTASLPSVE
-1102 LLLFSVVGLISPI
+1102 LLLFSTVGLVSPI
-1115 QVLNTT
+1115 QALDTA
-1121 PVPSSGSLDVNFYL
+1121 PVPSNASADVNFYL
-1135 IVYGSIAG
+1135 MVYGSIAG

-1148 TILRAFLFA
+1148 TIFRAFLFA

-1164 TVIHNR
+1164 VVIHNR
-1170 LLQRILKATVTFFD
+1170 LLQRVVKATVTFFD

-1189 RILNRVSSDLYCVD
+1189 RILNRFSSDLYCVD
-1203 DSLPFILNIFMANMY
+1203 DTLPFILNIFLANMY

-1228 YGLPWIVLVLL
+1228 YGLPWIGLVLL
-1239 PLTALYFSIQRY
+1239 PLAALYFSIQRY

-1257 ELKRLYS
+1257 ELKRLYNL
-1264 VTLSPIYTHFSET
+1264 TLSPIYTHFSET

-1288 ATQRFELE
+1288 AAERFELE
-1296 NQLRLEQNQRCLF
+1296 NQLHLEQNQRCLF
-1309 ASNTAMQWLD
+1309 ASNTAVQWLD

-1327 AVVTAIAGIAI
+1327 AVITAIAGIAI
-1338 IQHQKR
+1338 IQHQKE

-1367 LISSFTAT
+1367 LISSFTMT

-1387 YTTDIPMESQDKLVQ
+1387 YTTDIPVEPQDKVVQ
-1402 VAADWPSQGL
+1402 VAADWPSRGL
-1412 VDFQQV
+1412 VEFQHV
-1418 VLAYRAGLPNALN
+1418 VLAYRAGLPNALD
-1431 GVNFT
+1431 GVSFT

-1441 KVGIVGRTGSGK
+1441 KVGVVGRTGSGK

-1467 SGRILLDGVDSQL
+1467 AGRILLDGVDSRL

-1524 QCHLRDAITQMG
+1524 QCHLRDTVTRMG
-1536 GLDSKLGERGKS
+1536 GLDSELGERGKS

-1575 TASVDQN
+1575 TASVDQQ
-1582 TDQLLQQTIR
+1582 TEQLLQQTIR

-1597 KTVLTIAHRLNTI
+1597 KTVLTIAHRLNTV

-1618 MQAGRVAELDSPTRL
+1618 MQAGRVAELGSPSSLR
-1633 SQKDGSLFQ
+1633 QQEGSLFQ
-1642 RLLHSGQQ
+1642 RLLRSGQL

>member
-1 MRRRGSAGGAAVA
+1 
-14 RRGAVAARQGTGRSR
+14 
-29 ARRGGRG
+29 
-36 GGGGGGGSG
+36 
-45 RRRRGRPAA
+45 
-54 AWPRPRCAGAGGA
+54 
-67 GPRRAALFQP
+67 
-77 VGGGRGR
+77 
-84 GAGAATAGAELL
+84 
-96 SLTLNSQQKMENI
+96 MESI
-109 LAGLCGTSPEY
+109 LAGLCGTSPED
-120 PLPVWIHGSV
+120 PLPVWVHGSI

-150 SACFLGTPRPGWRCR
+150 SACFLGTPRSGSGVACRSGWGCR

-175 FLADAIP
+175 FLADTIP
-182 ATISQQKLG
+182 ATISQQELG

-199 NGIAT
+199 NGTAA
-204 LTWLTH
+204 LTWLVHGLALLVLCRSTH
-210 GFALL
+210 GL
-215 MLFRSIHSSTRG
+215 TRG
-227 PAALAVLSL
+227 PVALPLLTL
-236 LPLPSFV
+236 LPLPSFI

-248 YCQSRTAW
+248 YCQSGTAW
-256 SLTHPAASSRFVI
+256 SPGHPAASSRFAI
-269 LCLQLAS
+269 LCLQLVS
-276 LLVYVIG
+276 LLAYMTSS
-283 YLLPTTGRQDFLS
+283 PS
-296 INCSW
+296 IAPGNKTSSP
-301 QQDQLVSEPGTSV
+301 QNQESQL
-314 PDEQRVAED
+314 AED

-330 FFYVWMNPLM
+330 FFYIWMNPLM
-340 KRGYQWKLNQP
+340 KRGYRGKLSQP

-368 QFYSCWQKKASL
+368 RSRRAQK
-380 HQVEEETVSLTSPI
+380 
-394 IAGVDGSSD
+394 
-403 ALDSLHQAQEA
+403 A

-423 AFGLRFYSLGLLKLA
+423 AFGLRFYSLGFLKLA
-438 GNLLDFSG
+438 ANLLGFSG

-456 MESQQ
+456 MESRQ
-461 EPLSHGVLYALGL
+461 EPVSHGVLYALGL
-474 FAGSFLGALLR
+474 FAGSFLSALLR
-485 NQFSYEV
+485 NQFSYEM
-492 NKVTLMARAAI
+492 NKVTLMVRAAV
-503 ISAIYRKAL
+503 ISAVYRKAL
-512 RVSSTSLTRFTMG
+512 RVSSTSLTRFTVG

-536 RLVNFCLSF
+536 RLVNFCNSF
-545 HEVWSLPFQFGITL
+545 HEVWSLPFQFAITL
-559 YLLYRQVGIAFLGG
+559 YLLYQQVGVAFLGG
-573 LALALLLVPINKVI
+573 LVLSLLLVPINRI
-587 ANRIMM
+587 LANYIMM
-593 NNKEM
+593 NSKEM
-598 LKHKDTRVKLMT
+598 LKHKDARVKLMT
-610 EFLCG
+610 EFLSG
-615 IRVIKF
+615 IRVIK
-621 YAWERHFST
+621 YYTWEKHFGSK
-630 RINACRAKEL
+630 INACRAKEL
-640 QKLRAV
+640 QKLRAIS
-646 KYLDA
+646 YLDA

-660 PVVVSIAIFI
+660 PVVISIATFI
-670 TYVLLGHQLTAT
+670 TYSLLGHQLTAT

-704 LNGTLEAKVSL
+704 LYGTLEAKVSL

-737 PSGTAAAVEIK
+737 PSDTATAVEMR
-748 CAAFSWAPVE
+748 CAAFSWVPVE
-758 EEGTREPLTRGTL
+758 EESTRQPLSAGTL
-771 QLHIENLS
+771 QLHIENFS

-803 TGELINSPLLPFTH
+803 TGELIK
-817 FWRACRQGGQ
+817 QGGR

-845 IQFTTVRE
+845 IQFTTIRE
-853 NILFGREYDARL
+853 NILFGQEYDARL

-891 ENGVTLSGG
+891 EHGVTLSGG
-900 QKARIALARAVYQDK
+900 QKARVALARAVYQEK

-931 ANHLMRKCILGVLK
+931 ANHLMQKCLLGVLK

-957 FLEKADALLLVDNG
+957 FLEKADALLLIDNG

-985 VEAFPKFKNMDKSQK
+985 VEAFPECKDTDKKQK
-1000 HKAPDEQGQEEAIE
+1000 GKAPDEQGQEESIE
-1014 TEAEESTQTNH
+1014 TEKEESTQNNNLT
-1025 LIHKEEEKKEGAVA
+1025 HKEEEKKEGAVA

-1046 WLAVGSCL
+1046 WLAVGSWL

-1077 HWISSISQRANTS
+1077 YWISSISQTANTS
-1090 AMVCSASPPSPE
+1090 VMDCAASLPSPQ
-1102 LLLFSVVGLISPI
+1102 LLLFSIAGLVFPI
-1115 QVLNTT
+1115 QALDTT
-1121 PVPSSGSLDVNFYL
+1121 PAPSNGSVDVNFYL

-1143 ANSLF
+1143 ANSFF
-1148 TILRAFLFA
+1148 TIFRAFLFA
-1157 YGTIRAA
+1157 YGTLRAA

-1184 TTPTG
+1184 TTPAG
-1189 RILNRVSSDLYCVD
+1189 RILNRFSSDLYCVD
-1203 DSLPFILNIFMANMY
+1203 ESLPFFLNIFLANMY
-1218 GLLGMLVIIT
+1218 GLLGILVIIT
-1228 YGLPWIVLVLL
+1228 YGLPWIGLVLL
-1239 PLTALYFSIQRY
+1239 PLAVVYFFIQRY
-1251 YRRTSR
+1251 YRHTSR

-1309 ASNTAMQWLD
+1309 ASNTAMEWLD

-1338 IQHQKR
+1338 IQHQKQ

-1367 LISSFTAT
+1367 LISSFTHT
-1375 ETMMVSVERTEE
+1375 EIMMVSVERTEE
-1387 YTTDIPMESQDKLVQ
+1387 YTTDIPMEPHGRLVQ

-1412 VDFQQV
+1412 LEFQEV
-1418 VLAYRAGLPNALN
+1418 VLAYREGLPNALD
-1431 GVNFT
+1431 GVSFT

-1441 KVGIVGRTGSGK
+1441 KLGIVGRTGSGK
-1453 STLFLALFRMLELK
+1453 STLFLALFRMVELK

-1480 VGLEELRSRLAII
+1480 AGLEELRSRLAII

-1512 KRTDAELHEVLE
+1512 KQTDAELHEVLE
-1524 QCHLRDAITQMG
+1524 QCHLWDAVTQMG
-1536 GLDSKLGERGKS
+1536 GLDSELGERGKS

-1575 TASVDQN
+1575 TASVDQK

-1592 QRFAD
+1592 QRFAG

-1642 RLLHSGQQ
+1642 HLLHSRQQ

>member
-1 MRRRGSAGGAAVA
+1 
-14 RRGAVAARQGTGRSR
+14 
-29 ARRGGRG
+29 
-36 GGGGGGGSG
+36 
-45 RRRRGRPAA
+45 
-54 AWPRPRCAGAGGA
+54 
-67 GPRRAALFQP
+67 
-77 VGGGRGR
+77 
-84 GAGAATAGAELL
+84 
-96 SLTLNSQQKMENI
+96 MENI
-109 LAGLCGTSPEY
+109 LAGLCGTSPED
-120 PLPVWIHGSV
+120 PLPVWVHGSV

-150 SACFLGTPRPGWRCR
+150 SACFLGTPRSGSRVPCRPGWGWR
-165 ITTSFVLAGL
+165 IAISFVLAGL
-175 FLADAIP
+175 FLADTIP
-182 ATISQQKLG
+182 ATVSPQELG
-191 PVYLEVLA
+191 PVYLAVLA
-199 NGIAT
+199 NGTAT

-210 GFALL
+210 GLALL
-215 MLFRSIHSSTRG
+215 MLLKSIHGTTRG
-227 PAALAVLSL
+227 PVALALLAL
-236 LPLPSFV
+236 LPLPSLV

-248 YCQSRTAW
+248 YYQSRAAW
-256 SLTHPAASSRFVI
+256 SPAHPAASSRFAI

-283 YLLPTTGRQDFLS
+283 YLLPTTGRQDLLS
-296 INCSW
+296 INRSW
-301 QQDQLVSEPGTSV
+301 QQDQLVSEAGISV
-314 PDEQRVAED
+314 PDQQSVAED
-323 GESWLSR
+323 GESWFSR

-368 QFYSCWQKKASL
+368 QFYSCWQKKAAL

-394 IAGVDGSSD
+394 IAGGDGSSD
-403 ALDSLHQAQEA
+403 APDSSHHAQEA
-414 VQLFSVLHA
+414 VRLFSVLHA

-438 GNLLDFSG
+438 GNLLGFSG

-456 MESQQ
+456 MESRQ

-485 NQFSYEV
+485 NQFSYQV
-492 NKVTLMARAAI
+492 NKVTLMVRAAVV
-503 ISAIYRKAL
+503 SAIYRKAL
-512 RVSSTSLTRFTMG
+512 RVSSTSLTRFTGG

-559 YLLYRQVGIAFLGG
+559 YLLYQQVGVAFLGG

-587 ANRIMM
+587 ANRIVM

-615 IRVIKF
+615 IHVIKF
-621 YAWERHFST
+621 YAWEKHFSA

-640 QKLRAV
+640 QKLQAI

-670 TYVLLGHQLTAT
+670 TYVLLGQQLTAT

-724 VDQDLEAYYALDS
+724 MDQDLEAYYALDS
-737 PSGTAAAVEIK
+737 PSGTAAAMEMQ
-748 CAAFSWAPVE
+748 CAAFSWAPAE
-758 EEGTREPLTRGTL
+758 EESTRQPLSTGTL
-771 QLHIENLS
+771 QLHIENLL

-784 LLGIVGKVGSGKS
+784 LLGVVGKVGSGKS
-797 SLLAAI
+797 SLLAAV
-803 TGELINSPLLPFTH
+803 TGELIKQSG
-817 FWRACRQGGQ
+817 R

-832 LEQGFGLATQEPW
+832 LEHGFGLATQEPW

-891 ENGVTLSGG
+891 ENGVMLSGG
-900 QKARIALARAVYQDK
+900 QKARIALARAVYQEK

-957 FLEKADALLLVDNG
+957 FLEKADALLLIDNG

-985 VEAFPKFKNMDKSQK
+985 VEAFPKFKDMDKRRK
-1000 HKAPDEQGQEEAIE
+1000 DKAPDEQGQEEAVE
-1014 TEAEESTQTNH
+1014 TEADESMQNNH

-1039 FQVYKAY
+1039 FQVYKTY

-1062 LLMQASRNISDWWLS
+1062 LLMQASRNIADWWLS
-1077 HWISSISQRANTS
+1077 HWISSISQAANTS
-1090 AMVCSASPPSPE
+1090 VMVCSASPPSPE
-1102 LLLFSVVGLISPI
+1102 LLLFSIVGLVSPI
-1115 QVLNTT
+1115 QALDTT
-1121 PVPSSGSLDVNFYL
+1121 PVPSNGSLDVNFYL

-1170 LLQRILKATVTFFD
+1170 LLQRALKVMVRNSD
-1184 TTPTG
+1184 SGEIG
-1189 RILNRVSSDLYCVD
+1189 RSRFSSDLYCVD
-1203 DSLPFILNIFMANMY
+1203 DSLPFILNIFLANMY

-1228 YGLPWIVLVLL
+1228 YGLPWIGLILL
-1239 PLTALYFSIQRY
+1239 PLAALYFSIQRY

-1296 NQLRLEQNQRCLF
+1296 NQLRLEENQRCLF
-1309 ASNTAMQWLD
+1309 GSNTAVQWLD

-1338 IQHQKR
+1338 IQHQKQ

-1367 LISSFTAT
+1367 LISSFTMT

-1387 YTTDIPMESQDKLVQ
+1387 YTTDIPMEPQDKLVQ

-1412 VDFQQV
+1412 VEFQQV
-1418 VLAYRAGLPNALN
+1418 VLAYRAGLPNALD
-1431 GVNFT
+1431 GVSFT
-1436 VYPGE
+1436 IYPGE

-1502 SIRENLDPQG
+1502 SVRENLDPQG

-1524 QCHLRDAITQMG
+1524 QCHLRDAVTRMG
-1536 GLDSKLGERGKS
+1536 ESEPIELGKRGKR

-1575 TASVDQN
+1575 TASVDQK

-1618 MQAGRVAELDSPTRL
+1618 MQAGRVAELDSPTHL
-1633 SQKDGSLFQ
+1633 SKKDGSLFQ
-1642 RLLHSGQQ
+1642 HLLHSGQQ

>member
-1 MRRRGSAGGAAVA
+1 
-14 RRGAVAARQGTGRSR
+14 
-29 ARRGGRG
+29 
-36 GGGGGGGSG
+36 
-45 RRRRGRPAA
+45 
-54 AWPRPRCAGAGGA
+54 
-67 GPRRAALFQP
+67 
-77 VGGGRGR
+77 
-84 GAGAATAGAELL
+84 
-96 SLTLNSQQKMENI
+96 MENI
-109 LAGLCGTSPEY
+109 LAGLCGTSPED

-150 SACFLGTPRPGWRCR
+150 SACFLGTPRSGSGLSCRPGWRCR

-248 YCQSRTAW
+248 YCQSGTAW

-323 GESWLSR
+323 A
-330 FFYVWMNPLM
+330 
-340 KRGYQWKLNQP
+340 

-403 ALDSLHQAQEA
+403 ALDSLHQTQEA

-438 GNLLDFSG
+438 GNLLGFSG

-758 EEGTREPLTRGTL
+758 EEGTREPFTRGTL

-784 LLGIVGKVGSGKS
+784 LLGVVGKVGSGKS

-803 TGELINSPLLPFTH
+803 TGELIK
-817 FWRACRQGGQ
+817 QGGQ

-931 ANHLMRKCILGVLK
+931 ANHLMWKCILGVLK

-971 RIVKTGTPADILPL
+971 RIVKTGPPADILPL

-1014 TEAEESTQTNH
+1014 TEAEESIQTNH

-1189 RILNRVSSDLYCVD
+1189 RILTRFSSDLYCVD
-1203 DSLPFILNIFMANMY
+1203 DSLPFILNIFLANMY

-1512 KRTDAELHEVLE
+1512 KWTDAELHEVLE

-1536 GLDSKLGERGKS
+1536 GLDSELGERGKS

>member
-1 MRRRGSAGGAAVA
+1 
-14 RRGAVAARQGTGRSR
+14 
-29 ARRGGRG
+29 
-36 GGGGGGGSG
+36 
-45 RRRRGRPAA
+45 
-54 AWPRPRCAGAGGA
+54 
-67 GPRRAALFQP
+67 
-77 VGGGRGR
+77 
-84 GAGAATAGAELL
+84 
-96 SLTLNSQQKMENI
+96 MENI
-109 LAGLCGTSPEY
+109 LTGLCGTGPED
-120 PLPVWIHGSV
+120 PLPLWVHGSI

-137 TLNVIPHVILAVV
+137 TLNVIPHVVLAVV
-150 SACFLGTPRPGWRCR
+150 SACFLGTPRSGSEVPHQPGWRCR
-165 ITTSFVLAGL
+165 IAASFILTGL
-175 FLADAIP
+175 FVADIIP
-182 ATISQQKLG
+182 AAISQQELG

-199 NGIAT
+199 SGIAA

-210 GFALL
+210 GAALL
-215 MLFRSIHSSTRG
+215 MLCRSIHGSTRG
-227 PAALAVLSL
+227 PAALALLTL
-236 LPLPSFV
+236 LPLPSLI

-248 YCQSRTAW
+248 YCRSGTAW
-256 SLTHPAASSRFVI
+256 SPAHPAVSSRFTI
-269 LCLQLAS
+269 LCLQLVS
-276 LLVYVIG
+276 LLVYVISC
-283 YLLPTTGRQDFLS
+283 LLPTPDRHKFLS
-296 INCSW
+296 INSSW
-301 QQDQLVSEPGTSV
+301 QPDQLISEPGISV
-314 PDEQRVAED
+314 SGQQQVAED

-330 FFYVWMNPLM
+330 FFYAWMNPLM
-340 KRGYQWKLNQP
+340 KCGYQWKLNQP
-351 QDVYVLPR
+351 QDVYLLPR

-368 QFYSCWQKKASL
+368 RFYACWQKKAAL

-394 IAGVDGSSD
+394 IAAGDGSGGVQ
-403 ALDSLHQAQEA
+403 DSLHRAQEP
-414 VQLFSVLHA
+414 VRLFSVLHA
-423 AFGLRFYSLGLLKLA
+423 VFGPRFYLLGLLKLA
-438 GNLLDFSG
+438 GSLLAFSG

-456 MESQQ
+456 MESRQ

-492 NKVTLMARAAI
+492 NKVTLMVRAAV

-512 RVSSTSLTRFTMG
+512 RVSSTSLSRFTVG

-545 HEVWSLPFQFGITL
+545 HEVWSLPFQFAITL
-559 YLLYRQVGIAFLGG
+559 YLLYQQVGVAFLGG

-593 NNKEM
+593 SNKEM
-598 LKHKDTRVKLMT
+598 LQHKDARVKLMT
-610 EFLCG
+610 EFLSG

-621 YAWERHFST
+621 YAWEKHFST

-640 QKLRAV
+640 QKLRAI

-660 PVVVSIAIFI
+660 PVVVSIVIFI

-724 VDQDLEAYYALDS
+724 VDQDLEAYYALGN
-737 PSGTAAAVEIK
+737 PSGTASAIEMQGAD
-748 CAAFSWAPVE
+748 FSWAPGE
-758 EEGTREPLTRGTL
+758 EESSSQPLPTGSL

-784 LLGIVGKVGSGKS
+784 LLGVVGKVGSGKS

-803 TGELINSPLLPFTH
+803 TGELIK
-817 FWRACRQGGQ
+817 QGGQ

-900 QKARIALARAVYQDK
+900 QKARIALARAVYQEK

-923 LAAVDADV
+923 LAAVDANV
-931 ANHLMRKCILGVLK
+931 ASHLMRKCVLGVLQ

-957 FLEKADALLLVDNG
+957 FLEKADALLLMDNG

-985 VEAFPKFKNMDKSQK
+985 VEAIPKFKDVDKRQK
-1000 HKAPDEQGQEEAIE
+1000 HKAPDEQSQEEDIE
-1014 TEAEESTQTNH
+1014 TEAEESPQDNH
-1025 LIHKEEEKKEGAVA
+1025 LLHKEEEKKEGAVA

-1077 HWISSISQRANTS
+1077 HWISSISQTANTS
-1090 AMVCSASPPSPE
+1090 VMVCSASLPSAE
-1102 LLLFSVVGLISPI
+1102 LLLFSTVGLVSPV
-1115 QVLNTT
+1115 QALDTA
-1121 PVPSSGSLDVNFYL
+1121 PVPSNGSADVNFYL
-1135 IVYGSIAG
+1135 MVYGSIAG

-1148 TILRAFLFA
+1148 TIFRAFLFA

-1170 LLQRILKATVTFFD
+1170 LLQRVIKATVTFFD

-1189 RILNRVSSDLYCVD
+1189 RILNRFSSDLYCVD
-1203 DSLPFILNIFMANMY
+1203 DSLPFILNIFLANIY

-1228 YGLPWIVLVLL
+1228 YGLPWVGLVLL
-1239 PLTALYFSIQRY
+1239 PLAALYFSIQRY

-1264 VTLSPIYTHFSET
+1264 LTLSPIYTHFSET

-1288 ATQRFELE
+1288 AAQRFELE

-1338 IQHQKR
+1338 IQHQKH

-1367 LISSFTAT
+1367 LISSFTMT

-1387 YTTDIPMESQDKLVQ
+1387 YTTDIPVEPQDKVVQ

-1412 VDFQQV
+1412 VEFQHV
-1418 VLAYRAGLPNALN
+1418 VLAYRAGLPNALD
-1431 GVNFT
+1431 GVSFT

-1467 SGRILLDGVDSQL
+1467 AGRILLDGVDSRL

-1524 QCHLRDAITQMG
+1524 QCHLWDAVTQMG
-1536 GLDSKLGERGKS
+1536 GLDSELGERGKC

-1575 TASVDQN
+1575 TASVDQK

-1618 MQAGRVAELDSPTRL
+1618 MQAGRVAELDSPSYL
-1633 SQKDGSLFQ
+1633 SKKDGSLFQ

>member
-1 MRRRGSAGGAAVA
+1 
-14 RRGAVAARQGTGRSR
+14 
-29 ARRGGRG
+29 
-36 GGGGGGGSG
+36 
-45 RRRRGRPAA
+45 
-54 AWPRPRCAGAGGA
+54 
-67 GPRRAALFQP
+67 
-77 VGGGRGR
+77 
-84 GAGAATAGAELL
+84 
-96 SLTLNSQQKMENI
+96 MENI
-109 LAGLCGTSPEY
+109 LAGLCGTSPEDL
-120 PLPVWIHGSV
+120 LPVWVHGSV

-137 TLNVIPHVILAVV
+137 TLNVIPHVILALV
-150 SACFLGTPRPGWRCR
+150 SACFLGTPRFGSRVPCRPGWGCR
-165 ITTSFVLAGL
+165 IAASFILAGL
-175 FLADAIP
+175 FLADTIP
-182 ATISQQKLG
+182 ATISQQELG

-199 NGIAT
+199 NGTAT

-210 GFALL
+210 GLALL
-215 MLFRSIHSSTRG
+215 VLFRSIHSSTRG
-227 PAALAVLSL
+227 PAALALLAV

-248 YCQSRTAW
+248 YYQSGTAW
-256 SLTHPAASSRFVI
+256 SPAHPAASSRFAI

-283 YLLPTTGRQDFLS
+283 YLLPTNGRQDFLS
-296 INCSW
+296 INSSW
-301 QQDQLVSEPGTSV
+301 QQDQLVSEPGILV
-314 PDEQRVAED
+314 PDQQRVAED

-368 QFYSCWQKKASL
+368 RFYSCWQKKAAL
-380 HQVEEETVSLTSPI
+380 HQVEQETASLTSPI
-394 IAGVDGSSD
+394 IAGGDGSSD
-403 ALDSLHQAQEA
+403 ALDSLHRAQEA

-438 GNLLDFSG
+438 GNLLGFSG

-456 MESQQ
+456 MESRQ
-461 EPLSHGVLYALGL
+461 EPLSRGVLYALGL

-492 NKVTLMARAAI
+492 NKVTLMVRAAV

-512 RVSSTSLTRFTMG
+512 RVSSTSLTRFTVG
-525 EIVNFMSTDTS
+525 EIVNFMSTDTG

-545 HEVWSLPFQFGITL
+545 HEVWSLPFQFAITL
-559 YLLYRQVGIAFLGG
+559 YLLYQQVGVAFLGG

-593 NNKEM
+593 SNKEM

-621 YAWERHFST
+621 YAWEKHFST

-640 QKLRAV
+640 QKLRAI

-724 VDQDLEAYYALDS
+724 GDQDLEAYYALDN
-737 PSGTAAAVEIK
+737 PSGTAAAMEMQ
-748 CAAFSWAPVE
+748 CAAFSWVPFE
-758 EEGTREPLTRGTL
+758 EEGTRQPLSTGTL
-771 QLHIENLS
+771 QLYIENLS

-784 LLGIVGKVGSGKS
+784 LLGVVGKVGSGKS

-803 TGELINSPLLPFTH
+803 TGELIK
-817 FWRACRQGGQ
+817 QGGR

-900 QKARIALARAVYQDK
+900 QKARIALARAVYQEK

-951 CTHRTE
+951 CTHRME
-957 FLEKADALLLVDNG
+957 FLKKADALLLIDNG

-985 VEAFPKFKNMDKSQK
+985 VEAFPKFKDMDKRQK
-1000 HKAPDEQGQEEAIE
+1000 DKAPDEQGQEEAVE
-1014 TEAEESTQTNH
+1014 TEAEESTQNNH

-1077 HWISSISQRANTS
+1077 HWISSISQTANTS
-1090 AMVCSASPPSPE
+1090 VMVCSASLPSPE
-1102 LLLFSVVGLISPI
+1102 LLLFSIVGLVSPI
-1115 QVLNTT
+1115 QTLDTT
-1121 PVPSSGSLDVNFYL
+1121 PIPSNGSLDVNFYL

-1170 LLQRILKATVTFFD
+1170 LLQRALKATVTFFD

-1189 RILNRVSSDLYCVD
+1189 RILNRFSSDLYCVD
-1203 DSLPFILNIFMANMY
+1203 DSLPFILNIFLANVY

-1228 YGLPWIVLVLL
+1228 YGLPWIGLVLI
-1239 PLTALYFSIQRY
+1239 PLAALYFSIQRY

-1338 IQHQKR
+1338 IQHQKQ

-1367 LISSFTAT
+1367 LISSFTLT

-1412 VDFQQV
+1412 VEFQQV

-1512 KRTDAELHEVLE
+1512 KRTDAELREVLE
-1524 QCHLRDAITQMG
+1524 QCHLWDAVTQMG
-1536 GLDSKLGERGKS
+1536 GLDRELGERGKS

-1562 LLTQAKVLCIDEA
+1562 LLTRAKVLCIDEA
-1575 TASVDQN
+1575 TASVDQK

>member
-1 MRRRGSAGGAAVA
+1 
-14 RRGAVAARQGTGRSR
+14 
-29 ARRGGRG
+29 
-36 GGGGGGGSG
+36 
-45 RRRRGRPAA
+45 
-54 AWPRPRCAGAGGA
+54 
-67 GPRRAALFQP
+67 
-77 VGGGRGR
+77 
-84 GAGAATAGAELL
+84 
-96 SLTLNSQQKMENI
+96 MENI
-109 LAGLCGTSPEY
+109 LAGLCGTSPED
-120 PLPVWIHGSV
+120 PLPVWVHGSI

-150 SACFLGTPRPGWRCR
+150 SACFLGTPRSGSRVPWKPGWGCR
-165 ITTSFVLAGL
+165 IAASSVLAGL
-175 FLADAIP
+175 FLAD
-182 ATISQQKLG
+182 TIVGTVSQQELG

-199 NGIAT
+199 NGTAT

-210 GFALL
+210 GLALL
-215 MLFRSIHSSTRG
+215 MLCRSIHGSTRG
-227 PAALAVLSL
+227 PVALALLTL
-236 LPLPSFV
+236 LPLPSFI

-248 YCQSRTAW
+248 YYQSGTVW
-256 SLTHPAASSRFVI
+256 SPPHPAASSRFAI

-276 LLVYVIG
+276 LLVYVIS
-283 YLLPTTGRQDFLS
+283 YLFPTAGRQDFLS
-296 INCSW
+296 INRSC
-301 QQDQLVSEPGTSV
+301 QQDQLISEPGIPV
-314 PDEQRVAED
+314 PDQQRVAED

-330 FFYVWMNPLM
+330 FFYLWMNPLM
-340 KRGYQWKLNQP
+340 KCGYQWKLNQP

-359 QLQAARVCD
+359 QLQAARV
-368 QFYSCWQKKASL
+368 
-380 HQVEEETVSLTSPI
+380 
-394 IAGVDGSSD
+394 D
-403 ALDSLHQAQEA
+403 ALDSSHRAQEA

-438 GNLLDFSG
+438 SNLLGFSG

-456 MESQQ
+456 MESRQ

-492 NKVTLMARAAI
+492 NKVTLMVRAAI
-503 ISAIYRKAL
+503 VSAIYRKAL
-512 RVSSTSLTRFTMG
+512 CVGSTSLTRFTVG
-525 EIVNFMSTDTS
+525 EIVNFMSTDTG

-545 HEVWSLPFQFGITL
+545 HEVWSLPFQFAITL
-559 YLLYRQVGIAFLGG
+559 YLLYQQVGVAFLGG

-615 IRVIKF
+615 VRVIKF
-621 YAWERHFST
+621 YAWEKHFST

-640 QKLRAV
+640 QKLRAI

-724 VDQDLEAYYALDS
+724 ADQDMEAYYALDS
-737 PSGTAAAVEIK
+737 PSGTATAMEMR
-748 CAAFSWAPVE
+748 CAAFSWTPVE
-758 EEGTREPLTRGTL
+758 EESTRQPSSIGTL

-784 LLGIVGKVGSGKS
+784 LLGVVGKVGSGKS

-803 TGELINSPLLPFTH
+803 TGELIK
-817 FWRACRQGGQ
+817 QGGQ

-853 NILFGREYDARL
+853 NILFGRAYDARL

-900 QKARIALARAVYQDK
+900 QKARIALARAIYQEK

-931 ANHLMRKCILGVLK
+931 ANHLMQKCILGVLK

-957 FLEKADALLLVDNG
+957 FLEKADALLLIDNG
-971 RIVKTGTPADILPL
+971 RIAKTGTPADILPL
-985 VEAFPKFKNMDKSQK
+985 VEAFPKFKDMDKRQK
-1000 HKAPDEQGQEEAIE
+1000 DRGLYLASLRVQEEAIE
-1014 TEAEESTQTNH
+1014 TEAEESTQNYH
-1025 LIHKEEEKKEGAVA
+1025 LNHKEEEKKEGAVA

-1077 HWISSISQRANTS
+1077 HWISSISQTANTS
-1090 AMVCSASPPSPE
+1090 VMVCSASLPSRK
-1102 LLLFSVVGLISPI
+1102 LLLFSIVGLVSPI
-1115 QVLNTT
+1115 QALDTT
-1121 PVPSSGSLDVNFYL
+1121 PVPSNGSLDVNFYL

-1157 YGTIRAA
+1157 YGTIHAA

-1170 LLQRILKATVTFFD
+1170 LLQRALKATVTFFD

-1189 RILNRVSSDLYCVD
+1189 RILNRFSSDLYCVD
-1203 DSLPFILNIFMANMY
+1203 DSLPFILNIFLANMY

-1228 YGLPWIVLVLL
+1228 YGLPWIGLVLL
-1239 PLTALYFSIQRY
+1239 PLAALYFSIQRY

-1296 NQLRLEQNQRCLF
+1296 NQMHLEQNQRCLF

-1327 AVVTAIAGIAI
+1327 AVVTTIAGIAI
-1338 IQHQKR
+1338 IQHQKQ

-1367 LISSFTAT
+1367 LISSFTLT

-1387 YTTDIPMESQDKLVQ
+1387 YTTDIPTEPHDKVVQ

-1412 VDFQQV
+1412 VEFQQV
-1418 VLAYRAGLPNALN
+1418 VLAYRTDLPNALD
-1431 GVNFT
+1431 GVSFT
-1436 VYPGE
+1436 IYPGE

-1524 QCHLRDAITQMG
+1524 QCHLWDAVTQMG
-1536 GLDSKLGERGKS
+1536 GLDSELGERGKS
-1548 LSVGQRQLVCLARA
+1548 LSLGQRQLVCLARA

-1575 TASVDQN
+1575 TASVDQK

-1618 MQAGRVAELDSPTRL
+1618 MQAGRVAELDSPTHL

-1642 RLLHSGQQ
+1642 RLLHSRQQ

>member
-1 MRRRGSAGGAAVA
+1 
-14 RRGAVAARQGTGRSR
+14 
-29 ARRGGRG
+29 
-36 GGGGGGGSG
+36 
-45 RRRRGRPAA
+45 
-54 AWPRPRCAGAGGA
+54 
-67 GPRRAALFQP
+67 
-77 VGGGRGR
+77 
-84 GAGAATAGAELL
+84 
-96 SLTLNSQQKMENI
+96 MENI
-109 LAGLCGTSPEY
+109 LASLCGTSPED
-120 PLPVWIHGSV
+120 PLPVWVRGSV

-150 SACFLGTPRPGWRCR
+150 SACFLGTPRSGSSVPCRLSWGWR
-165 ITTSFVLAGL
+165 IATSFILTVL
-175 FLADAIP
+175 FLADIIP
-182 ATISQQKLG
+182 ATISQQELG

-199 NGIAT
+199 NGTAA
-204 LTWLTH
+204 LTWLVH

-215 MLFRSIHSSTRG
+215 MLCRSIYGFTRG
-227 PAALAVLSL
+227 PAALALLSL
-236 LPLPSFV
+236 LPLPSFI

-248 YCQSRTAW
+248 YCQTGTAW
-256 SLTHPAASSRFVI
+256 SPAHPGASSRFAI

-276 LLVYVIG
+276 LLAYVTSS
-283 YLLPTTGRQDFLS
+283 PS
-296 INCSW
+296 IS
-301 QQDQLVSEPGTSV
+301 PGNKTS
-314 PDEQRVAED
+314 PSQSQGSQVAED

-330 FFYVWMNPLM
+330 FFYTWMNPLM
-340 KRGYQWKLNQP
+340 KRGYQQKLNRP
-351 QDVYVLPR
+351 QDVYVLPH
-359 QLQAARVCD
+359 QLQVARVCD
-368 QFYSCWQKKASL
+368 
-380 HQVEEETVSLTSPI
+380 HPRRV
-394 IAGVDGSSD
+394 
-403 ALDSLHQAQEA
+403 QEA
-414 VQLFSVLHA
+414 VRLLSVLHA
-423 AFGLRFYSLGLLKLA
+423 AFGLRFYTLGLLKLA
-438 GNLLDFSG
+438 GSLLDFSG

-456 MESQQ
+456 MESRQ
-461 EPLSHGVLYALGL
+461 EPLSCGVLYALGL

-485 NQFSYEV
+485 NQFSYEM
-492 NKVTLMARAAI
+492 NKMALMVRAAV

-512 RVSSTSLTRFTMG
+512 RVSSTSLARFTVG

-545 HEVWSLPFQFGITL
+545 HELWSLPVQLAITL
-559 YLLYRQVGIAFLGG
+559 YLLYQQVGVAFLGG
-573 LALALLLVPINKVI
+573 VALALLLVPINKII

-593 NNKEM
+593 NSEEM

-621 YAWERHFST
+621 YAWEKHFST

-640 QKLRAV
+640 QKSRAV
-646 KYLDA
+646 SYLDA
-651 VCVYLWAAL
+651 LCVYMWAAL
-660 PVVVSIAIFI
+660 PVVVSIAIFV

-694 ILPLNSFPWV
+694 ILPLNGFPWV
-704 LNGTLEAKVSL
+704 LNAILEAKVSL
-715 DRIQRFLEL
+715 DRIQQFFEL
-724 VDQDLEAYYALDS
+724 MEQDLEAYYALDS
-737 PSGTAAAVEIK
+737 PPDTATAMEMR
-748 CAAFSWAPVE
+748 CAAFSWVPVE
-758 EEGTREPLTRGTL
+758 EESTRQPSSTGTL

-784 LLGIVGKVGSGKS
+784 LLGVVGKVGSGKS

-803 TGELINSPLLPFTH
+803 TGELIK
-817 FWRACRQGGQ
+817 QGGR

-865 YEEVVEACALSE
+865 YEEVLEACALSE

-900 QKARIALARAVYQDK
+900 QKARIALARAIYQEK

-923 LAAVDADV
+923 VAAVDADV
-931 ANHLMRKCILGVLK
+931 ANHIMQKCILGILK
-945 HKTRIL
+945 HKTRVL

-957 FLEKADALLLVDNG
+957 LLEKADALLLMDNG
-971 RIVKTGTPADILPL
+971 RIIKTGTPADILPL
-985 VEAFPKFKNMDKSQK
+985 VEAFPKFKVTDKRNKDKGWCLMSSN
-1000 HKAPDEQGQEEAIE
+1000 GQEEAIE
-1014 TEAEESTQTNH
+1014 TEAEESTQNNN

-1046 WLAVGSCL
+1046 WLAMGSCL
-1054 ALSILFSL
+1054 AISILFSL

-1077 HWISSISQRANTS
+1077 YWISSISQTANIS
-1090 AMVCSASPPSPE
+1090 VMASSASLPSPE
-1102 LLLFSVVGLISPI
+1102 LLLFSTAGLVSPV
-1115 QVLNTT
+1115 QDLDNT
-1121 PVPSSGSLDVNFYL
+1121 PAPSNGSVDVNFYL

-1148 TILRAFLFA
+1148 TIIRAFLFA
-1157 YGTIRAA
+1157 YGALRAA
-1164 TVIHNR
+1164 AVIHNR
-1170 LLQRILKATVTFFD
+1170 LLQRVLKATVTFFD

-1189 RILNRVSSDLYCVD
+1189 RILNRFSSDLYCVD
-1203 DSLPFILNIFMANMY
+1203 DSLPFILNIFLANIY
-1218 GLLGMLVIIT
+1218 GLLGMLVIMT
-1228 YGLPWIVLVLL
+1228 YGLPWIGVVVL
-1239 PLTALYFSIQRY
+1239 PLAVVYFFIQRY
-1251 YRRTSR
+1251 YRFTSR

-1288 ATQRFELE
+1288 ATKRFELE

-1309 ASNTAMQWLD
+1309 ASNTVMEWLD

-1338 IQHQKR
+1338 IQHQKQ

-1367 LISSFTAT
+1367 LISSFTHT
-1375 ETMMVSVERTEE
+1375 EIMMVSVERTEE
-1387 YTTDIPMESQDKLVQ
+1387 YTTDIPMEPQDKLVQ
-1402 VAADWPSQGL
+1402 VSADWPSQGL
-1412 VDFQQV
+1412 VEFQQV
-1418 VLAYRAGLPNALN
+1418 VLAYRAGLPNALD
-1431 GVNFT
+1431 GVSFT

-1441 KVGIVGRTGSGK
+1441 KLGIVGRTGSGK
-1453 STLFLALFRMLELK
+1453 STLFLALFRMVELK
-1467 SGRILLDGVDSQL
+1467 SGQILLDGVDSQL

-1512 KRTDAELHEVLE
+1512 KRTDAELRDVLE
-1524 QCHLRDAITQMG
+1524 QCHLWDAVTQMG
-1536 GLDSKLGERGKS
+1536 GLDSELGERGKS

-1575 TASVDQN
+1575 TASVDQK

-1618 MQAGRVAELDSPTRL
+1618 LQAGRVAELDSPAHL

-1642 RLLHSGQQ
+1642 HLLHSRQQ

>member
-1 MRRRGSAGGAAVA
+1 
-14 RRGAVAARQGTGRSR
+14 
-29 ARRGGRG
+29 
-36 GGGGGGGSG
+36 
-45 RRRRGRPAA
+45 
-54 AWPRPRCAGAGGA
+54 
-67 GPRRAALFQP
+67 
-77 VGGGRGR
+77 
-84 GAGAATAGAELL
+84 
-96 SLTLNSQQKMENI
+96 MENI
-109 LAGLCGTSPEY
+109 LAGLCGTSPED
-120 PLPVWIHGSV
+120 PLPVWVHGSV
-130 GHCFNQL
+130 SHCFDQL
-137 TLNVIPHVILAVV
+137 ALNVIPHVILAAV
-150 SACFLGTPRPGWRCR
+150 SACFLGAPRSVSGVPCRPGWGCR
-165 ITTSFVLAGL
+165 IIASFVLAGL
-175 FLADAIP
+175 FLADIIP
-182 ATISQQKLG
+182 ATVSQQELG

-199 NGIAT
+199 NGTAT

-210 GFALL
+210 GLALI
-215 MLFRSIHSSTRG
+215 MLCRSIHGSTRG
-227 PAALAVLSL
+227 PAVLTLLTL
-236 LPLPSFV
+236 LPLPSFI

-248 YCQSRTAW
+248 YCQSGTAW
-256 SLTHPAASSRFVI
+256 SPAHPAASSRFAI

-276 LLVYVIG
+276 LLVYVVG
-283 YLLPTTGRQDFLS
+283 YLFPTAGRQDFLS
-296 INCSW
+296 INRSW
-301 QQDQLVSEPGTSV
+301 QQDLLVPESRFPEP
-314 PDEQRVAED
+314 DQQRVAED

-340 KRGYQWKLNQP
+340 KCGYRWKLNQP

-359 QLQAARVCD
+359 QLQTARVCD
-368 QFYSCWQKKASL
+368 RFYSCWQKKAAL
-380 HQVEEETVSLTSPI
+380 HQVEEEPVSLTSPI
-394 IAGVDGSSD
+394 IAGGDGTGN
-403 ALDSLHQAQEA
+403 ALDSSHRAQEA
-414 VQLFSVLHA
+414 VRLFSVLHA

-456 MESQQ
+456 MESRQ

-492 NKVTLMARAAI
+492 NKVMLMVRAAV

-512 RVSSTSLTRFTMG
+512 RVSSTSLTRFTVG

-536 RLVNFCLSF
+536 RLINFCQSF
-545 HEVWSLPFQFGITL
+545 HEVWSLPFQFSITL
-559 YLLYRQVGIAFLGG
+559 YLLYQQVGVAFLGG
-573 LALALLLVPINKVI
+573 LALALLLVPVNKII
-587 ANRIMM
+587 ANCIMM

-598 LKHKDTRVKLMT
+598 LKHKDIRVKLMT

-621 YAWERHFST
+621 YAWEKHFST

-640 QKLRAV
+640 QKLQAI

-694 ILPLNSFPWV
+694 ILPLNNFPWV

-724 VDQDLEAYYALDS
+724 VDQDLETYYALDS
-737 PSGTAAAVEIK
+737 PSGTATAMEMRCAV
-748 CAAFSWAPVE
+748 FSWVPVE
-758 EEGTREPLTRGTL
+758 EESTRHPLSTGTL
-771 QLHIENLS
+771 HLHIENLS

-784 LLGIVGKVGSGKS
+784 LLGVVGKVGSGKS

-803 TGELINSPLLPFTH
+803 TGELIK
-817 FWRACRQGGQ
+817 QGGQ
-827 VYVCD
+827 VYICD

-883 AGDQTEVG
+883 AGDQTQVG

-900 QKARIALARAVYQDK
+900 QKARIALARAVYQEK

-957 FLEKADALLLVDNG
+957 FLEKADALLLIDNG

-985 VEAFPKFKNMDKSQK
+985 VEAFPKFKDMDKRRK
-1000 HKAPDEQGQEEAIE
+1000 DEAPDEQSQEEPVE
-1014 TEAEESTQTNH
+1014 TEAEESTQNNH

-1046 WLAVGSCL
+1046 WLAVGSCM

-1077 HWISSISQRANTS
+1077 HWISSMSQAANS
-1090 AMVCSASPPSPE
+1090 SVMVCSASSPSPE
-1102 LLLFSVVGLISPI
+1102 LLFSVVGLVSPI
-1115 QVLNTT
+1115 QALDIT
-1121 PVPSSGSLDVNFYL
+1121 PVSSNASMDVNFYL

-1164 TVIHNR
+1164 AVIHNR
-1170 LLQRILKATVTFFD
+1170 LLQRALKATVTFFD

-1189 RILNRVSSDLYCVD
+1189 RILNRFSSDLYCVD
-1203 DSLPFILNIFMANMY
+1203 DSLPFILNIFLANVY

-1228 YGLPWIVLVLL
+1228 YGLPWIGLVLL
-1239 PLTALYFSIQRY
+1239 PLAALYFSIQRY

-1288 ATQRFELE
+1288 ATRRFELE
-1296 NQLRLEQNQRCLF
+1296 NELRLEQNQRCLF

-1338 IQHQKR
+1338 IQHQKQ

-1352 LALSYALSVTNLLSG
+1352 LSLSYALSVTNLLSG
-1367 LISSFTAT
+1367 LISSFTLT

-1387 YTTDIPMESQDKLVQ
+1387 YTTDIPMEPQDKLLQ

-1412 VDFQQV
+1412 VEFQKV
-1418 VLAYRAGLPNALN
+1418 VLAYREGLPNALD
-1431 GVNFT
+1431 GVSFT
-1436 VYPGE
+1436 IYPRE

-1467 SGRILLDGVDSQL
+1467 SGRILLDGVDSKL

-1524 QCHLRDAITQMG
+1524 QCHLRDAVTQMG
-1536 GLDSKLGERGKS
+1536 GLDSELGERGKS

-1575 TASVDQN
+1575 TASVDQK

-1618 MQAGRVAELDSPTRL
+1618 MQAGRVAELDSPTHL

-1642 RLLHSGQQ
+1642 CLLHSGQL

>member
-1 MRRRGSAGGAAVA
+1 
-14 RRGAVAARQGTGRSR
+14 
-29 ARRGGRG
+29 
-36 GGGGGGGSG
+36 
-45 RRRRGRPAA
+45 
-54 AWPRPRCAGAGGA
+54 
-67 GPRRAALFQP
+67 
-77 VGGGRGR
+77 
-84 GAGAATAGAELL
+84 
-96 SLTLNSQQKMENI
+96 MENI
-109 LAGLCGTSPEY
+109 LTGLCGTGPED
-120 PLPVWIHGSV
+120 PLPLWVRGSV

-137 TLNVIPHVILAVV
+137 TLNAIPHAILAAV
-150 SACFLGTPRPGWRCR
+150 SACFLGTPRSGSGVPRRPGWRCR
-165 ITTSFVLAGL
+165 IAASFTLTGL
-175 FLADAIP
+175 FLADIIP
-182 ATISQQKLG
+182 ATISQQELG

-199 NGIAT
+199 SGIAA

-210 GFALL
+210 GVALL
-215 MLFRSIHSSTRG
+215 MLCRSIHGSTRG
-227 PAALAVLSL
+227 PAALALLTL
-236 LPLPSFV
+236 LPLPSLI

-248 YCQSRTAW
+248 YCQRGTAW
-256 SLTHPAASSRFVI
+256 SPAHPAVSSRFTI

-276 LLVYVIG
+276 LLVYVIS
-283 YLLPTTGRQDFLS
+283 YLLPTTERHEFLS
-296 INCSW
+296 INSSW
-301 QQDQLVSEPGTSV
+301 QQDQLISEPGTSLSGQ
-314 PDEQRVAED
+314 QRVAED

-330 FFYVWMNPLM
+330 FFYAWMNPLM
-340 KRGYQWKLNQP
+340 ERGYQWKLNQP
-351 QDVYVLPR
+351 QDVYLLPR

-368 QFYSCWQKKASL
+368 RFYACWQKKAAL

-394 IAGVDGSSD
+394 IAAGDGSSD
-403 ALDSLHQAQEA
+403 VRDSLHRAQEP
-414 VQLFSVLHA
+414 VRLFSVLHA
-423 AFGLRFYSLGLLKLA
+423 VFGLRFYLLGLLKLA
-438 GNLLDFSG
+438 GSLLSFSG

-456 MESQQ
+456 MESRQ

-474 FAGSFLGALLR
+474 FAGSFVGALLR

-492 NKVTLMARAAI
+492 NKMTLMVRAAV

-512 RVSSTSLTRFTMG
+512 RVGSTRLSRFTVG
-525 EIVNFMSTDTS
+525 EIVNFMSTDAS

-545 HEVWSLPFQFGITL
+545 HEVWSLPFQFAITL
-559 YLLYRQVGIAFLGG
+559 YLLYQQVGVAFLGG

-593 NNKEM
+593 SNKEM
-598 LKHKDTRVKLMT
+598 LQHKDARVKLMT
-610 EFLCG
+610 EFLRG

-621 YAWERHFST
+621 YAWEKHFST

-640 QKLRAV
+640 QKLRAI

-660 PVVVSIAIFI
+660 PVVVSIVIFI

-724 VDQDLEAYYALDS
+724 EDQDLEAYYALGS
-737 PSGTAAAVEIK
+737 PSGTASAIEMRGAD
-748 CAAFSWAPVE
+748 FSWAPVKE
-758 EEGTREPLTRGTL
+758 DSTSQPLSTGTL

-784 LLGIVGKVGSGKS
+784 LLGVVGKVGSGKS

-803 TGELINSPLLPFTH
+803 TGELIK
-817 FWRACRQGGQ
+817 QGGQ

-845 IQFTTVRE
+845 IQFATVRE
-853 NILFGREYDARL
+853 NILFGRDYDARL

-900 QKARIALARAVYQDK
+900 QKARIALARAVYQEK

-931 ANHLMRKCILGVLK
+931 ANHLMRKCILGVLQ

-957 FLEKADALLLVDNG
+957 FLEKADALLLMDNG

-985 VEAFPKFKNMDKSQK
+985 VEAIPKFKDVDKRQK
-1000 HKAPDEQGQEEAIE
+1000 DKAPDEQSQEEDIE
-1014 TEAEESTQTNH
+1014 TEAEESSQDNH
-1025 LIHKEEEKKEGAVA
+1025 LLHKEEEKKEGAVA

-1062 LLMQASRNISDWWLS
+1062 LLMQASRNVSDWWLS
-1077 HWISSISQRANTS
+1077 HWISSISKTANTS
-1090 AMVCSASPPSPE
+1090 VMVCSASLPSAE
-1102 LLLFSVVGLISPI
+1102 LLLFSAVGLVSPV
-1115 QVLNTT
+1115 QALDTA
-1121 PVPSSGSLDVNFYL
+1121 PVPSNSSADVNFYL
-1135 IVYGSIAG
+1135 MVYGSIAG

-1148 TILRAFLFA
+1148 TIFRAFLFA

-1164 TVIHNR
+1164 IVIHNR
-1170 LLQRILKATVTFFD
+1170 LLQRVIKATVTFFD

-1189 RILNRVSSDLYCVD
+1189 RILNRFSSDLYCVD
-1203 DSLPFILNIFMANMY
+1203 DTLPFILNIFLANMY

-1228 YGLPWIVLVLL
+1228 YGLPWIGLVLL
-1239 PLTALYFSIQRY
+1239 PLAALYFSIQRY

-1264 VTLSPIYTHFSET
+1264 LTLSPIYTHFSET

-1288 ATQRFELE
+1288 AAERFELE
-1296 NQLRLEQNQRCLF
+1296 NQLHLEQNQRCLF

-1338 IQHQKR
+1338 IQHQKD

-1367 LISSFTAT
+1367 LISSFTTT

-1387 YTTDIPMESQDKLVQ
+1387 YTTDIPVEPQDKVVQ
-1402 VAADWPSQGL
+1402 VAADWPSRGL
-1412 VDFQQV
+1412 VEFQHV
-1418 VLAYRAGLPNALN
+1418 VLAYRAGLPNALD
-1431 GVNFT
+1431 GVSFT

-1467 SGRILLDGVDSQL
+1467 AGRILLDGVDSRL

-1524 QCHLRDAITQMG
+1524 QCHLRDAVTQMG
-1536 GLDSKLGERGKS
+1536 GLDSELGERGKS

-1575 TASVDQN
+1575 TASVDQR

-1597 KTVLTIAHRLNTI
+1597 KTVLTIAHRLNTV

-1618 MQAGRVAELDSPTRL
+1618 MQAGRAAELDSPSSL
-1633 SQKDGSLFQ
+1633 SQKEGSLFQ
-1642 RLLHSGQQ
+1642 RLLRSGQQ

>member
-1 MRRRGSAGGAAVA
+1 
-14 RRGAVAARQGTGRSR
+14 
-29 ARRGGRG
+29 
-36 GGGGGGGSG
+36 
-45 RRRRGRPAA
+45 
-54 AWPRPRCAGAGGA
+54 
-67 GPRRAALFQP
+67 
-77 VGGGRGR
+77 
-84 GAGAATAGAELL
+84 
-96 SLTLNSQQKMENI
+96 MENI
-109 LAGLCGTSPEY
+109 LASLCGTSPED
-120 PLPVWIHGSV
+120 PLPVWVRGSI

-150 SACFLGTPRPGWRCR
+150 SACFLGTPRSGSSVPCRLSWGWR
-165 ITTSFVLAGL
+165 ITTSFILTGL
-175 FLADAIP
+175 FLADTIP
-182 ATISQQKLG
+182 ATISQQDLG

-199 NGIAT
+199 NGTAA
-204 LTWLTH
+204 LTWLVH
-210 GFALL
+210 GFTLL
-215 MLFRSIHSSTRG
+215 MLCRSIHGFTRG
-227 PAALAVLSL
+227 PAALALLTL
-236 LPLPSFV
+236 LPLPSFI

-248 YCQSRTAW
+248 YCQTGTAW
-256 SLTHPAASSRFVI
+256 SPAHPGASSRFAI

-276 LLVYVIG
+276 LLAYVTSS
-283 YLLPTTGRQDFLS
+283 PS
-296 INCSW
+296 IA
-301 QQDQLVSEPGTSV
+301 PGNKTS
-314 PDEQRVAED
+314 PSQSQGSQVAED

-330 FFYVWMNPLM
+330 FFYTWMNPLM
-340 KRGYQWKLNQP
+340 KRGYQQKLNHP

-359 QLQAARVCD
+359 QLQAARVCGRPR
-368 QFYSCWQKKASL
+368 
-380 HQVEEETVSLTSPI
+380 H
-394 IAGVDGSSD
+394 
-403 ALDSLHQAQEA
+403 AQGA
-414 VQLFSVLHA
+414 VRLLSVLHA
-423 AFGLRFYSLGLLKLA
+423 AFGLRFYTLGLLKLA
-438 GNLLDFSG
+438 GSLLDFSG

-456 MESQQ
+456 MESRQ

-485 NQFSYEV
+485 NQFSYEM
-492 NKVTLMARAAI
+492 NKMTLMVRAAV

-512 RVSSTSLTRFTMG
+512 RVSSTSLARFTVG

-545 HEVWSLPFQFGITL
+545 HELWSLPVQLAITL
-559 YLLYRQVGIAFLGG
+559 YLLYQQVGVAFLGG
-573 LALALLLVPINKVI
+573 VALALLLVPINKII

-593 NNKEM
+593 NSEEM
-598 LKHKDTRVKLMT
+598 LKHKDARVKLMT

-621 YAWERHFST
+621 YAWEKHFST

-640 QKLRAV
+640 QKSRAV
-646 KYLDA
+646 GYLDA
-651 VCVYLWAAL
+651 VCVYMWAAL
-660 PVVVSIAIFI
+660 PVVVSIAIFV

-704 LNGTLEAKVSL
+704 LNAILEAKVSL
-715 DRIQRFLEL
+715 DRIQQFFEL
-724 VDQDLEAYYALDS
+724 MDQDLEAYYALDS
-737 PSGTAAAVEIK
+737 PSDTATAVEMR
-748 CAAFSWAPVE
+748 CAAFSWVPVE
-758 EEGTREPLTRGTL
+758 EESARQPSSTGAL

-784 LLGIVGKVGSGKS
+784 LLGVVGKVGSGKS

-803 TGELINSPLLPFTH
+803 TGELIK
-817 FWRACRQGGQ
+817 QGGR

-865 YEEVVEACALSE
+865 YKEVLEACALSE

-900 QKARIALARAVYQDK
+900 QKARIALARAIYQEK

-931 ANHLMRKCILGVLK
+931 ANHIMQKCIFGVLK
-945 HKTRIL
+945 HKTRVL

-957 FLEKADALLLVDNG
+957 LLEKADALLLMDNG
-971 RIVKTGTPADILPL
+971 KIIKTGTPADILPL
-985 VEAFPKFKNMDKSQK
+985 VEAFPKFKVTDKGNKNKGLFLMSLN
-1000 HKAPDEQGQEEAIE
+1000 GQEEAVE
-1014 TEAEESTQTNH
+1014 TEAEESTQNNN

-1046 WLAVGSCL
+1046 WLAMGSCL
-1054 ALSILFSL
+1054 AISILFSL
-1062 LLMQASRNISDWWLS
+1062 FLMQASRNISDWWLS
-1077 HWISSISQRANTS
+1077 YWISSISQTANTS
-1090 AMVCSASPPSPE
+1090 VMACSASLPSPE
-1102 LLLFSVVGLISPI
+1102 LLLFSTAGLVSPI
-1115 QVLNTT
+1115 QDLDNT
-1121 PVPSSGSLDVNFYL
+1121 PAPSNGSVDVNFYL
-1135 IVYGSIAG
+1135 TVYGSIAG

-1148 TILRAFLFA
+1148 TIVRAFLFA
-1157 YGTIRAA
+1157 YGALRAA
-1164 TVIHNR
+1164 AVIHSR
-1170 LLQRILKATVTFFD
+1170 LLQRVLKATVTFFD

-1189 RILNRVSSDLYCVD
+1189 RILNRFSSDLYCVD
-1203 DSLPFILNIFMANMY
+1203 DSLPFILNIFLADIY
-1218 GLLGMLVIIT
+1218 GLLGMLVIMT
-1228 YGLPWIVLVLL
+1228 YGLPWIGLVLL
-1239 PLTALYFSIQRY
+1239 PLAVVYFFIQRY
-1251 YRRTSR
+1251 YRFTSR

-1288 ATQRFELE
+1288 ATKRFELE

-1309 ASNTAMQWLD
+1309 ASNTVMEWLD

-1338 IQHQKR
+1338 IQHQKQ

-1367 LISSFTAT
+1367 LISSFTHT
-1375 ETMMVSVERTEE
+1375 EIMMVSVERTEE
-1387 YTTDIPMESQDKLVQ
+1387 YTTDIPMEPQDKLVQ
-1402 VAADWPSQGL
+1402 VSADWPSQGL
-1412 VDFQQV
+1412 VEFQQV
-1418 VLAYRAGLPNALN
+1418 VLAYRAGLPNALD
-1431 GVNFT
+1431 GVSFT
-1436 VYPGE
+1436 VFPGE
-1441 KVGIVGRTGSGK
+1441 KLGIVGRTGSGK
-1453 STLFLALFRMLELK
+1453 STLFLALFRMVELK

-1512 KRTDAELHEVLE
+1512 KQTDAELREVLE
-1524 QCHLRDAITQMG
+1524 QCHLWDAVTQMG
-1536 GLDSKLGERGKS
+1536 GLDSELGERGKN

-1575 TASVDQN
+1575 TASVDQK

-1618 MQAGRVAELDSPTRL
+1618 MQAGRVAELDSPAHL

-1642 RLLHSGQQ
+1642 HLLHSRQQ